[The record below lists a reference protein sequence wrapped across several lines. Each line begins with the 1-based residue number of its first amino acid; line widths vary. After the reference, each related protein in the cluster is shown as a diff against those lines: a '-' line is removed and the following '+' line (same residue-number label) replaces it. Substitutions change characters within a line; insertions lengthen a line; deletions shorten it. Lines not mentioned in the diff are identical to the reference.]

1 MSEKTTTNG
10 LGCSNGDNSSA
21 KQQQP
26 SQPPQQ
32 DATSG
37 AESCGSNSRASS
49 SLGGSSTNLEVN
61 GKPKGLNDSLQQQ
74 FCRFADYFVICGL
87 DLASGLEMDLFAGDS
102 LHCSPLDRAYKSIA
116 LAHYPEHVAWNP
128 FDAHGICMLSLP
140 QGLRF
145 RTQKHNIEPRFHAFA
160 TTREDGKRCYGFSLV
175 FYEEVRSRDI
185 CNAMHTLQ
193 SMFITELS
201 TSQQPPPGTLRRV
214 KENPV
219 SRSLPRQFKIAAQA
233 HTSALS
239 YYDITKDKL
248 FVAKSIS
255 LVCQVPYAHVAEL
268 FLRNLYK
275 CLPRHPGARL
285 SLESYVYNILYEVST
300 PPPGKSIRIYIPP
313 DDPHLPPIATILQ
326 RPALKDELPFMDFPL
341 RLLFTYLSVD
351 CVIQL
356 FTCVLLENQVLLRSS
371 DYQKLTI
378 IAECIT
384 SLLFPFQWQHVYA
397 PILPASLHHFLDAPV
412 PFVMGLHSDSDNS
425 IRIGSEANLCYV
437 DVDKKSVQLPEEL
450 PAFPHRHDFI
460 AEITAVLDKY
470 QVPRDRSL
478 DPPSILSPKNL
489 LKDHDMMTTSCTLP
503 SGMHVRRKHS
513 LHDVLDWDRP
523 NSPDIPLPPTAVPAR
538 PDVRQRIVDIVR
550 RSGGDEVDSGTNE
563 VMPSAKQKQPLST
576 LEQYYEDLRLNNSVR
591 EIFLNRF
598 VQMFAAYEHFVILPN
613 QDRDEWLSN
622 RESLHNFDKA
632 SFLSDQPQHHRP
644 FLSQFLESQMFVT
657 LIDNKIMLS
666 WGDDGSLLDSLNG
679 DVEYNLKLFDNRIKI
694 LRKRYGG
701 ESMIRTANYE
711 PCILARETQK
721 QLDKR
726 LGSVDM
732 EVAPPSEILDKRP
745 PYYRSFPV
753 LEKGV
758 LNQEC
763 ASRGSSL
770 RRVKNGSK
778 WKVKEIS
785 LDGGGGGGSGN
796 KENDGGNKS
805 NRNSANLTG
814 TEISPALMAQANWAF
829 VEKLLKDC
837 KSKTKRMLLE
847 KMGTEAIELG
857 LSGEASVTGVEE
869 NTMIASLCDLMEK
882 VWSHGVVNKQGKSAL
897 WAHLTAYLD
906 IKDKTQG
913 KQMGNNYL
921 SPALAWTGL
930 RKRREPSCTS
940 PKSSITNNGKST
952 KFTISPIIVTPSN
965 SSKGGS
971 PNTSNPSSKTKF
983 NSIIRLKRSL
993 KKPPTVAHRNE
1004 PISLS
1009 SPEMSPTS
1017 ASRLSNFVLPN
1028 IIANLVGN
1036 RYVSVSSSGSV
1047 NDLSA
1052 LAIEPELHSSP
1063 TRGRS
1068 KSRDRKSLGP
1078 EQLRPLPESLEFDIR
1093 NIQAMTDI
1101 KTHIGYARAWVR
1113 LALEKKLLSRHL
1125 RSLLTDTALLRQ
1137 LYKRSAFVRSDDEV
1151 EQFLYHLLTLNAVD
1165 YFCFTN
1171 TYPTTILPYRVVIF
1185 PSKKGSAATTSANVW
1200 IAISGTLGETQQI
1213 SVPRHSLE
1221 FVFHHK
1227 TLGILTSLRIG
1238 HDDTGMSSKWLV
1250 EHVVIRNEVTG
1261 HTYKFPC
1268 GRWLGR
1274 GIDDGSIERLLI
1286 GQLVPRTVDSEE
1298 LVEACRTPPRTRS
1311 PSIQRPEVRP
1321 SDIQHMLGD
1330 CVNAIVKWHYRPTRE
1345 RDASSLT
1352 NLLCG
1357 ENGLVK
1363 CLEQAFLCGFRS
1375 QRLFGRNLYLW
1386 DYFIRVKEQFETS
1399 LVEESVDMVRGGGSA
1414 SNSPPTSGSSP
1425 ESPPQGSTTP
1435 LPPVAKQELSAV
1447 WRCYCHLMDEI
1458 NNVKQTLGKDG
1469 RFQLFIC
1476 LSIREHLLHRML
1488 VPMAYTRVTTE
1499 MYEEQS
1505 FMRKKGLLTFLRQIL
1520 EPLDEFHIVLENS
1533 ITQGIGSHC

>member
-1 MSEKTTTNG
+1 MSDK
-10 LGCSNGDNSSA
+10 SNGQHGMADSVSGGGGRNVTTESGTNNGGT
-21 KQQQP
+21 
-26 SQPPQQ
+26 
-32 DATSG
+32 TSTE
-37 AESCGSNSRASS
+37 AVRNRTESPGP
-49 SLGGSSTNLEVN
+49 GGGGPRV
-61 GKPKGLNDSLQQQ
+61 GQNDSVQQQ
-74 FCRFADYFVICGL
+74 FTRFADYFVICGL
-87 DLASGLEMDLFAGDS
+87 DLDSGLEPDLFAGDS
-102 LHCSPLDRAYKSIA
+102 LHCSPLDSAYKSKP

-175 FYEEVRSRDI
+175 FYEEVRNRQI
-185 CNAMHTLQ
+185 CSAMHTLQ
-193 SMFITELS
+193 SMFITEIS
-201 TSQQPPPGTLRRV
+201 SSQQPPPGTLRRV
-214 KENPV
+214 KESPV
-219 SRSLPRQFKIAAQA
+219 SRSLPRHFKIAAQA
-233 HTSALS
+233 PASALS
-239 YYDITKDKL
+239 YYDVTKDKL
-248 FVAKSIS
+248 YVAKSLS

-268 FLRNLYK
+268 FLQNLYR
-275 CLPRHPGARL
+275 CLPRHPGSRL

-313 DDPHLPPIATILQ
+313 EEPHLPPIATILQ
-326 RPALKDELPFMDFPL
+326 RPAQKDELPHMDFPL
-341 RLLFTYLSVD
+341 RLLFTYLGVE

-356 FTCVLLENQVLLRSS
+356 FTCVLLESQVLLRST

-378 IAECIT
+378 VAECIT
-384 SLLFPFQWQHVYA
+384 SLLFPFQWPHVYA

-412 PFVMGLHSDSDNS
+412 PFVMGLHADCDSS
-425 IRIGSEANLCYV
+425 FRIGSEANLCYV
-437 DVDKKSVQLPEEL
+437 DIDKKSVQLPEEL
-450 PAFPHRHDFI
+450 PSFPYRHDFI
-460 AEITAVLDKY
+460 SEITAVLDKY
-470 QVPRDRSL
+470 SVPRDRSL

-489 LKDHDMMTTSCTLP
+489 LKDHDMMTASCTLP

-513 LHDVLDWDRP
+513 LHDLLDWDRP
-523 NSPDIPLPPTAVPAR
+523 NSPDLPLPPTAVPAR

-550 RSGGDEVDSGTNE
+550 RSGGDEVDSGGGPNE

-576 LEQYYEDLRLNNSVR
+576 LEQYYEDLRLNNALR

-613 QDRDEWLSN
+613 QSKDEWLTN

-644 FLSQFLESQMFVT
+644 FLSRFLESQMFAT

-666 WGDDGSLLDSLNG
+666 WGDDLNGCPLVDSLNG
-679 DVEYNLKLFDNRIKI
+679 DMEYSLKLFDSRIKI

-721 QLDKR
+721 LLDKR
-726 LGSVDM
+726 LQAVDM
-732 EVAPPSEILDKRP
+732 EVAPPSEILDKRA
-745 PYYRSFPV
+745 PYYRSFPL
-753 LEKGV
+753 LEKSV

-763 ASRGSSL
+763 VSRGNSL
-770 RRVKNGSK
+770 RRVKNGSTK

-785 LDGGGGGGSGN
+785 LDGGGNATNNVPGLS
-796 KENDGGNKS
+796 KDSDGNKS
-805 NRNSANLTG
+805 NRNSANLSG
-814 TEISPALMAQANWAF
+814 AEISPALLAQANWTF
-829 VEKLLKDC
+829 VEKLLKDI

-869 NTMIASLCDLMEK
+869 NTMIASLCDLLEK
-882 VWSHGVVNKQGKSAL
+882 VWSHGLINKQGKSAL
-897 WAHLTAYLD
+897 WTHLAAYLE
-906 IKDKTQG
+906 IKDCQNPG
-913 KQMGNNYL
+913 KHQMDNSYL
-921 SPALAWTGL
+921 
-930 RKRREPSCTS
+930 
-940 PKSSITNNGKST
+940 
-952 KFTISPIIVTPSN
+952 TP
-965 SSKGGS
+965 GM
-971 PNTSNPSSKTKF
+971 
-983 NSIIRLKRSL
+983 
-993 KKPPTVAHRNE
+993 H
-1004 PISLS
+1004 LS
-1009 SPEMSPTS
+1009 S
-1017 ASRLSNFVLPN
+1017 
-1028 IIANLVGN
+1028 
-1036 RYVSVSSSGSV
+1036 
-1047 NDLSA
+1047 
-1052 LAIEPELHSSP
+1052 LAIEPQLPPPSP

-1068 KSRDRKSLGP
+1068 KSRERKSLGP

-1093 NIQAMTDI
+1093 NILAMTDI

-1113 LALEKKLLSRHL
+1113 LALEKKVLSRHL
-1125 RSLLTDTALLRQ
+1125 RTLLSDAALLRQ
-1137 LYKRSAFVRSDDEV
+1137 LYKRSAFVRCDDEV

-1171 TYPTTILPYRVVIF
+1171 TYPTTKLPYRVVIF
-1185 PSKKGSAATTSANVW
+1185 PSKKSSAATTSANVW
-1200 IAISGTLGETQQI
+1200 IAISGSLGETQI
-1213 SVPRHSLE
+1213 INVPRHSLE

-1330 CVNAIVKWHYRPTRE
+1330 CVNAIVKWHYRPSRD

-1375 QRLFGRNLYLW
+1375 SRLFGRNFYLW
-1386 DYFIRVKEQFETS
+1386 DYFVRVKEQFEIC
-1399 LVEESVDMVRGGGSA
+1399 LVEESVETVRGGGGGGTS
-1414 SNSPPTSGSSP
+1414 SSPPTSGSSP
-1425 ESPPQGSTTP
+1425 ESPPQGTTSQ
-1435 LPPVAKQELSAV
+1435 LGGGGGVGVAGVALSPVARQELSAV
-1447 WRCYCHLMDEI
+1447 WHCYCHLMDEI

-1476 LSIREHLLHRML
+1476 LSLREHLLHRML
-1488 VPMAYTRVTTE
+1488 VPMACTRVTAE

-1505 FMRKKGLLTFLRQIL
+1505 FLRKKGLLTFLRQIL

>member
-1 MSEKTTTNG
+1 MISRERHTSAEEKKNPLAKLPKQSLEDIVQSESPRGQFTMSSNEKANG
-10 LGCSNGDNSSA
+10 LAAPDATASHGNKSHL
-21 KQQQP
+21 QQ
-26 SQPPQQ
+26 QQ
-32 DATSG
+32 DAGGPSTST
-37 AESCGSNSRASS
+37 SCDAVPV
-49 SLGGSSTNLEVN
+49 TPQA
-61 GKPKGLNDSLQQQ
+61 KPKPGQNDSLQQQ
-74 FCRFADYFVICGL
+74 WSRFADYFVICGL
-87 DLASGLEMDLFAGDS
+87 DLDSGLEPDLFAGDS
-102 LHCSPLDRAYKSIA
+102 LHCSPLDRAYKSKP

-128 FDAHGICMLSLP
+128 FDSHGICMLSLP

-175 FYEEVRSRDI
+175 FYEEVRNRQI
-185 CNAMHTLQ
+185 CSAMHTLQ
-193 SMFITELS
+193 SMFITEIS
-201 TSQQPPPGTLRRV
+201 SSQQPPPGTLRRV
-214 KENPV
+214 KESPV
-219 SRSLPRQFKIAAQA
+219 SRSLPRHFKIAAQA
-233 HTSALS
+233 PASALS
-239 YYDITKDKL
+239 YYDIAKDKL
-248 FVAKSIS
+248 YVAKSIS

-275 CLPRHPGARL
+275 CLPRHPGSRL
-285 SLESYVYNILYEVST
+285 SLESYVYNILYEVCT

-313 DDPHLPPIATILQ
+313 EHPHQPSIATILQ

-356 FTCVLLENQVLLRSS
+356 FTCVLLENQVLLRSV

-412 PFVMGLHSDSDNS
+412 PYVMGLHSDSDNGV
-425 IRIGSEANLCYV
+425 RIASEANLCYV
-437 DVDKKSVQLPEEL
+437 DIDKKSVQLPEEL

-460 AEITAVLDKY
+460 AEITAALDKY

-478 DPPSILSPKNL
+478 DPPTILSPKNL
-489 LKDHDMMTTSCTLP
+489 LKDHDMMTASCTLP

-523 NSPDIPLPPTAVPAR
+523 NSPDIPLPPTAVPPR

-550 RSGGDEVDSGTNE
+550 RSGGDEVDSTNTND
-563 VMPSAKQKQPLST
+563 VMPSTKQKQPLST
-576 LEQYYEDLRLNNSVR
+576 LEQYYEDLRLNNSIR

-598 VQMFAAYEHFVILPN
+598 VQMFAAYEQFVILPN
-613 QDRDEWLSN
+613 QDKEDWLSN

-666 WGDDGSLLDSLNG
+666 WSDESSNGGHSMVGNSLDSMNG
-679 DVEYNLKLFDNRIKI
+679 DVEYNLKLFDNRIRI
-694 LRKRYGG
+694 LKKRYGG

-721 QLDKR
+721 LLDKR
-726 LGSVDM
+726 LNSVDM
-732 EVAPPSEILDKRP
+732 EVAPPSEILDKRA
-745 PYYRSFPV
+745 PYYRSFPL
-753 LEKGV
+753 LEKSV
-758 LNQEC
+758 LNQES
-763 ASRGSSL
+763 ASRGNSL

-778 WKVKEIS
+778 WKVKEIP
-785 LDGGGGGGSGN
+785 LDGGN
-796 KENDGGNKS
+796 KENDGGGNKS
-805 NRNSANLTG
+805 NRNSANLSG
-814 TEISPALMAQANWAF
+814 TEISPAVLAQANWTF

-869 NTMIASLCDLMEK
+869 ATLIASLCDLLEK
-882 VWSHGVVNKQGKSAL
+882 VWSHGLVNKQGKSAL
-897 WAHLTAYLD
+897 WTHLTGYLE
-906 IKDKTQG
+906 IKDCQNPS
-913 KQMGNNYL
+913 KQSESNYL
-921 SPALAWTGL
+921 TPALAWTVM
-930 RKRREPSCTS
+930 RKRMDY
-940 PKSSITNNGKST
+940 
-952 KFTISPIIVTPSN
+952 
-965 SSKGGS
+965 
-971 PNTSNPSSKTKF
+971 
-983 NSIIRLKRSL
+983 
-993 KKPPTVAHRNE
+993 
-1004 PISLS
+1004 LS
-1009 SPEMSPTS
+1009 S
-1017 ASRLSNFVLPN
+1017 
-1028 IIANLVGN
+1028 
-1036 RYVSVSSSGSV
+1036 
-1047 NDLSA
+1047 
-1052 LAIEPELHSSP
+1052 LAIEPEMPSSP

-1093 NIQAMTDI
+1093 NILAMTDI

-1125 RSLLTDTALLRQ
+1125 RSLLSDTALLRQ
-1137 LYKRSAFVRSDDEV
+1137 LYKRSAFVRCDDEV

-1171 TYPTTILPYRVVIF
+1171 TYPTSKLPYRVVVF

-1200 IAISGTLGETQQI
+1200 IAISGTLGETQTI
-1213 SVPRHSLE
+1213 NVPRHSLE

-1227 TLGILTSLRIG
+1227 NLGVLTSLRLG
-1238 HDDTGMSSKWLV
+1238 HDDSGMSSKWLV
-1250 EHVVIRNEVTG
+1250 EHVVVRNEVSG
-1261 HTYKFPC
+1261 HTFKFPC

-1330 CVNAIVKWHYRPTRE
+1330 CVNAIVKWHYRPSRE

-1386 DYFIRVKEQFETS
+1386 DYFVRVKEQFEQS
-1399 LVEESVDMVRGGGSA
+1399 LVEESVDMVRGGGSVC
-1414 SNSPPTSGSSP
+1414 NSPPTSGSSP
-1425 ESPPQGSTTP
+1425 ESPPQTTSATNQT
-1435 LPPVAKQELSAV
+1435 PVVRQELSAV

-1476 LSIREHLLHRML
+1476 LSLREHLLHRML

>member
-1 MSEKTTTNG
+1 MSDKSSNG
-10 LGCSNGDNSSA
+10 LASNGHA
-21 KQQQP
+21 GA
-26 SQPPQQ
+26 PQQ
-32 DATSG
+32 DSG
-37 AESCGSNSRASS
+37 DTGGAAVRASS
-49 SLGGSSTNLEVN
+49 SLTGSTTSLESN
-61 GKPKGLNDSLQQQ
+61 GKPKGLNDSVQQQ
-74 FCRFADYFVICGL
+74 FSRFADYFVICGL
-87 DLASGLEMDLFAGDS
+87 DLDSGLEPDLFAGDS
-102 LHCSPLDRAYKSIA
+102 LHCSPLDRAYKSKP
-116 LAHYPEHVAWNP
+116 LAHYPENVAWNP

-175 FYEEVRSRDI
+175 FYEEVRNRQI
-185 CNAMHTLQ
+185 CSAMHTLQ
-193 SMFITELS
+193 SMFITEIS
-201 TSQQPPPGTLRRV
+201 SSQQPPPATLRRV
-214 KENPV
+214 KESPV
-219 SRSLPRQFKIAAQA
+219 SRSLPRHFKIAAQA
-233 HTSALS
+233 PASALS

-248 FVAKSIS
+248 YVAKSIS

-268 FLRNLYK
+268 FLQNLYK
-275 CLPRHPGARL
+275 CLPRHPGSRL
-285 SLESYVYNILYEVST
+285 SLESYVYNFLYEVST

-313 DDPHLPPIATILQ
+313 EEPHLPPIATILQ

-351 CVIQL
+351 CAIQL

-412 PFVMGLHSDSDNS
+412 PFVMGLHSDSDS
-425 IRIGSEANLCYV
+425 TLRIGSEANLCYV
-437 DVDKKSVQLPEEL
+437 DIDKKSVQLPEEL

-460 AEITAVLDKY
+460 AEITAILDKY

-503 SGMHVRRKHS
+503 SGMHARRKHS

-523 NSPDIPLPPTAVPAR
+523 NSPDLPLPATAVPSR

-550 RSGGDEVDSGTNE
+550 RSGGDEIDSGPNE
-563 VMPSAKQKQPLST
+563 VMPSTKQKQPLST
-576 LEQYYEDLRLNNSVR
+576 LDQYYEDLRLNNSIR

-598 VQMFAAYEHFVILPN
+598 VQMFAAYEQFVILPN
-613 QDRDEWLSN
+613 QDREDWLSN

-666 WGDDGSLLDSLNG
+666 WGDDGGNGSSLDSLNG
-679 DVEYNLKLFDNRIKI
+679 DVEYNLKLFDNRIRI

-721 QLDKR
+721 LLDKR

-745 PYYRSFPV
+745 PYYRSFPL
-753 LEKGV
+753 LEKSV

-763 ASRGSSL
+763 ASRGNSL

-785 LDGGGGGGSGN
+785 LDGGGGGSSN
-796 KENDGGNKS
+796 KENDGGGNKS
-805 NRNSANLTG
+805 NRNSANLSG
-814 TEISPALMAQANWAF
+814 TEISPALLAQANWTF

-869 NTMIASLCDLMEK
+869 NTMIASLCDLLEK
-882 VWSHGVVNKQGKSAL
+882 VWSHGLVNKQGKSAL
-897 WAHLTAYLD
+897 WTHLTAYLE
-906 IKDKTQG
+906 IKDCQNPG
-913 KQMGNNYL
+913 KQIDTNYL
-921 SPALAWTGL
+921 
-930 RKRREPSCTS
+930 
-940 PKSSITNNGKST
+940 
-952 KFTISPIIVTPSN
+952 TPD
-965 SSKGGS
+965 
-971 PNTSNPSSKTKF
+971 
-983 NSIIRLKRSL
+983 
-993 KKPPTVAHRNE
+993 
-1004 PISLS
+1004 LS
-1009 SPEMSPTS
+1009 S
-1017 ASRLSNFVLPN
+1017 
-1028 IIANLVGN
+1028 
-1036 RYVSVSSSGSV
+1036 
-1047 NDLSA
+1047 
-1052 LAIEPELHSSP
+1052 LAIEPEIPSSP

-1078 EQLRPLPESLEFDIR
+1078 EQLRSLPESLEFDIR
-1093 NIQAMTDI
+1093 NILSMTDI

-1125 RSLLTDTALLRQ
+1125 RSLLSDTALLRQ
-1137 LYKRSAFVRSDDEV
+1137 LYKRSAFVRCDDEV

-1171 TYPTTILPYRVVIF
+1171 TYPTTKLPYRVVIF

-1213 SVPRHSLE
+1213 SIPRHSLE

-1227 TLGILTSLRIG
+1227 TLGILTSLRVG

-1250 EHVVIRNEVTG
+1250 EHVVVRNEVTG

-1274 GIDDGSIERLLI
+1274 GIDDGSIERLLV

-1330 CVNAIVKWHYRPTRE
+1330 CVNAIVKWHYRPSRE

-1386 DYFIRVKEQFETS
+1386 DYFVRVKEQFEVS
-1399 LVEESVDMVRGGGSA
+1399 LMEESVELVRGGA
-1414 SNSPPTSGSSP
+1414 SVCNSPPTSGSSP
-1425 ESPPQGSTTP
+1425 ESPPQGTATVQ
-1435 LPPVAKQELSAV
+1435 PPVARQELSAV

>member
-1 MSEKTTTNG
+1 MSQEKTNG
-10 LGCSNGDNSSA
+10 LEG
-21 KQQQP
+21 
-26 SQPPQQ
+26 
-32 DATSG
+32 
-37 AESCGSNSRASS
+37 ESSRASS
-49 SLGGSSTNLEVN
+49 SCSTAAESTSTI
-61 GKPKGLNDSLQQQ
+61 GKPKGLNESVQQQ
-74 FCRFADYFVICGL
+74 YTRFADYFVICGL
-87 DLASGLEMDLFAGDS
+87 DLDSGLEPDLFAGDS
-102 LHCSPLDRAYKSIA
+102 LQCSPLDRAYKSKP
-116 LAHYPEHVAWNP
+116 LAHYPENVAWNP

-175 FYEEVRSRDI
+175 FYEEVRNRQI
-185 CNAMHTLQ
+185 CSAMHTLQ
-193 SMFITELS
+193 SMYITEVS
-201 TSQQPPPGTLRRV
+201 SSQQPPPGTLRRV
-214 KENPV
+214 KESPV
-219 SRSLPRQFKIAAQA
+219 SRSLPRHFKIAAQA
-233 HTSALS
+233 PASALS

-248 FVAKSIS
+248 YVAKSLS
-255 LVCQVPYAHVAEL
+255 LVCQVPYAHIAEL
-268 FLRNLYK
+268 FLQNLFK
-275 CLPRHPGARL
+275 CLPRHPGSRL

-313 DDPHLPPIATILQ
+313 EEPHLPPIATILQ

-341 RLLFTYLSVD
+341 RLLFTFLSVD

-356 FTCVLLENQVLLRSS
+356 FTCVLLENQVLLRSV

-412 PFVMGLHSDSDNS
+412 PFVMGLHSDCDSS
-425 IRIGSEANLCYV
+425 MRIGSEANLCYV
-437 DVDKKSVQLPEEL
+437 DIDKKCVQLPEEL

-460 AEITAVLDKY
+460 AEISAALDKY

-503 SGMHVRRKHS
+503 TGMHVRRKHS

-523 NSPDIPLPPTAVPAR
+523 NSPDLPLPPAGVPSR

-550 RSGGDEVDSGTNE
+550 RSGGDEVDSSPNE
-563 VMPSAKQKQPLST
+563 VMPSTKQKTPLTT
-576 LEQYYEDLRLNNSVR
+576 LEQYYEDLRLNNSIR

-598 VQMFAAYEHFVILPN
+598 VQMFAAYEQYVILPN
-613 QDRDEWLSN
+613 QAREDWLSN
-622 RESLHNFDKA
+622 RESMHNFDKA

-657 LIDNKIMLS
+657 LIDNKIMMS
-666 WGDDGSLLDSLNG
+666 WGDDGGGGCSLDSING

-711 PCILARETQK
+711 PCLLARETQK
-721 QLDKR
+721 LLDKR
-726 LGSVDM
+726 LASIDM

-745 PYYRSFPV
+745 PYYRSFPL
-753 LEKGV
+753 LEKSA

-763 ASRGSSL
+763 ASRGNSL

-785 LDGGGGGGSGN
+785 LDGGN
-796 KENDGGNKS
+796 KENDGGGNKS
-805 NRNSANLTG
+805 NRNSANLSG
-814 TEISPALMAQANWAF
+814 TEISPALMAQANWTF

-869 NTMIASLCDLMEK
+869 NTMIASLCDLLEK
-882 VWSHGVVNKQGKSAL
+882 VWSHGLQIDTN
-897 WAHLTAYLD
+897 HLT
-906 IKDKTQG
+906 
-913 KQMGNNYL
+913 
-921 SPALAWTGL
+921 PALAWTVM
-930 RKRREPSCTS
+930 RKRMDY
-940 PKSSITNNGKST
+940 
-952 KFTISPIIVTPSN
+952 
-965 SSKGGS
+965 
-971 PNTSNPSSKTKF
+971 
-983 NSIIRLKRSL
+983 
-993 KKPPTVAHRNE
+993 
-1004 PISLS
+1004 LS
-1009 SPEMSPTS
+1009 S
-1017 ASRLSNFVLPN
+1017 
-1028 IIANLVGN
+1028 
-1036 RYVSVSSSGSV
+1036 
-1047 NDLSA
+1047 
-1052 LAIEPELHSSP
+1052 LAIEPEIPPSP

-1093 NIQAMTDI
+1093 NILSMTDI

-1125 RSLLTDTALLRQ
+1125 RSLLSDTALLRQ
-1137 LYKRSAFVRSDDEV
+1137 LYKRSAFVRCDDEV

-1165 YFCFTN
+1165 YFCYTN
-1171 TYPTTILPYRVVIF
+1171 TYPTAKLPYRVVIF
-1185 PSKKGSAATTSANVW
+1185 PSKKGSAATTSANVV
-1200 IAISGTLGETQQI
+1200 IAISGTLGETQLI
-1213 SVPRHSLE
+1213 NVPRHSLE

-1250 EHVVIRNEVTG
+1250 EHVVVRNEVSG

-1330 CVNAIVKWHYRPTRE
+1330 SVNAIVKWHYRPSRE

-1375 QRLFGRNLYLW
+1375 QRMFGRNLYLW
-1386 DYFIRVKEQFETS
+1386 DYFVRVKEQFETS
-1399 LVEESVDMVRGGGSA
+1399 LVEESVELVRGGGSVC
-1414 SNSPPTSGSSP
+1414 NSPPTSGSSP
-1425 ESPPQGSTTP
+1425 ESPPQGSTTV
-1435 LPPVAKQELSAV
+1435 LPPVARQELSAV

-1476 LSIREHLLHRML
+1476 LSLREHLLHRML

-1505 FMRKKGLLTFLRQIL
+1505 FMRKKGTTHLLRQIM

>member
-1 MSEKTTTNG
+1 
-10 LGCSNGDNSSA
+10 
-21 KQQQP
+21 
-26 SQPPQQ
+26 
-32 DATSG
+32 
-37 AESCGSNSRASS
+37 
-49 SLGGSSTNLEVN
+49 
-61 GKPKGLNDSLQQQ
+61 
-74 FCRFADYFVICGL
+74 
-87 DLASGLEMDLFAGDS
+87 
-102 LHCSPLDRAYKSIA
+102 
-116 LAHYPEHVAWNP
+116 
-128 FDAHGICMLSLP
+128 
-140 QGLRF
+140 
-145 RTQKHNIEPRFHAFA
+145 
-160 TTREDGKRCYGFSLV
+160 
-175 FYEEVRSRDI
+175 
-185 CNAMHTLQ
+185 
-193 SMFITELS
+193 
-201 TSQQPPPGTLRRV
+201 
-214 KENPV
+214 
-219 SRSLPRQFKIAAQA
+219 
-233 HTSALS
+233 
-239 YYDITKDKL
+239 
-248 FVAKSIS
+248 
-255 LVCQVPYAHVAEL
+255 
-268 FLRNLYK
+268 
-275 CLPRHPGARL
+275 
-285 SLESYVYNILYEVST
+285 
-300 PPPGKSIRIYIPP
+300 
-313 DDPHLPPIATILQ
+313 
-326 RPALKDELPFMDFPL
+326 
-341 RLLFTYLSVD
+341 
-351 CVIQL
+351 
-356 FTCVLLENQVLLRSS
+356 
-371 DYQKLTI
+371 
-378 IAECIT
+378 
-384 SLLFPFQWQHVYA
+384 
-397 PILPASLHHFLDAPV
+397 
-412 PFVMGLHSDSDNS
+412 
-425 IRIGSEANLCYV
+425 
-437 DVDKKSVQLPEEL
+437 
-450 PAFPHRHDFI
+450 
-460 AEITAVLDKY
+460 
-470 QVPRDRSL
+470 
-478 DPPSILSPKNL
+478 
-489 LKDHDMMTTSCTLP
+489 MMTTSCTLP

-576 LEQYYEDLRLNNSVR
+576 LEQYYEDLRLNNSIR

-613 QDRDEWLSN
+613 QDRDDWLSN

-726 LGSVDM
+726 LASVDM

-745 PYYRSFPV
+745 PYYRSFPL

-770 RRVKNGSK
+770 RRVKNGGGSK

-785 LDGGGGGGSGN
+785 LEGGGVGGSGN

-805 NRNSANLTG
+805 NRNSANLSG
-814 TEISPALMAQANWAF
+814 TEVSPALMAQANWAF

-906 IKDKTQG
+906 SKDKTQG
-913 KQMGNNYL
+913 KQIGSNYL
-921 SPALAWTGL
+921 SPA
-930 RKRREPSCTS
+930 SCTS
-940 PKSSITNNGKST
+940 PKSSLASNGKPP
-952 KFTISPIIVTPSN
+952 KLTISPIIVTPSN
-965 SSKGGS
+965 NSSNGGS
-971 PNTSNPSSKTKF
+971 PKTSNPSSKTKF
-983 NSIIRLKRSL
+983 NSIIRLKRTL
-993 KKPPTVAHRNE
+993 KKAPTVANRNE

-1078 EQLRPLPESLEFDIR
+1078 EQLRPLPESLDFDIR

-1125 RSLLTDTALLRQ
+1125 RSLLTDTPLLRQ

-1213 SVPRHSLE
+1213 NVPRHSLE

-1330 CVNAIVKWHYRPTRE
+1330 CVNAIVKWHYRPSRE

-1386 DYFIRVKEQFETS
+1386 DYFVRVKEQFEAS

-1425 ESPPQGSTTP
+1425 ESPPQASTTP

-1505 FMRKKGLLTFLRQIL
+1505 FLRKKGLLTFLRQIL

>member
-1 MSEKTTTNG
+1 MSDKSNG
-10 LGCSNGDNSSA
+10 LSSNGHPNE
-21 KQQQP
+21 
-26 SQPPQQ
+26 QQ
-32 DATSG
+32 DPS
-37 AESCGSNSRASS
+37 ESAGRASS
-49 SLGGSSTNLEVN
+49 SLGESTTSLDPA
-61 GKPKGLNDSLQQQ
+61 GKPKGLNESVQQQ
-74 FCRFADYFVICGL
+74 FSRFADYFVICGL
-87 DLASGLEMDLFAGDS
+87 DLDSGLEPDLFAGDS
-102 LHCSPLDRAYKSIA
+102 LHCSPLDRAYKSKP
-116 LAHYPEHVAWNP
+116 LAHYPENVAWNP
-128 FDAHGICMLSLP
+128 FDSHGICMLSLP

-175 FYEEVRSRDI
+175 FYEEVRNRQI
-185 CNAMHTLQ
+185 CSAMHTLQ
-193 SMFITELS
+193 SMFITEIS
-201 TSQQPPPGTLRRV
+201 SSQQPPPATLRRV

-219 SRSLPRQFKIAAQA
+219 SRSLPRHFKIAAQA
-233 HTSALS
+233 PASALS

-248 FVAKSIS
+248 FVAKSLS

-268 FLRNLYK
+268 FLKNLFK
-275 CLPRHPGARL
+275 CLPRHPGSRL

-313 DDPHLPPIATILQ
+313 EEPHLPPIATILQ

-351 CVIQL
+351 CAIQL

-412 PFVMGLHSDSDNS
+412 PFVMGLHSDSDS
-425 IRIGSEANLCYV
+425 SVRIASEANLCYV

-503 SGMHVRRKHS
+503 SGLHIRRKHS

-523 NSPDIPLPPTAVPAR
+523 NSPDLPLPAAAVPSR

-576 LEQYYEDLRLNNSVR
+576 LEQYYEDLRLNNSIR

-598 VQMFAAYEHFVILPN
+598 VQMFAAYEQFVILPN
-613 QDRDEWLSN
+613 QDKEDWLSN

-666 WGDDGSLLDSLNG
+666 WGDDGGNGSSLDSLNG

-711 PCILARETQK
+711 PCLLARESQK
-721 QLDKR
+721 LLDKR
-726 LGSVDM
+726 LASVDM
-732 EVAPPSEILDKRP
+732 EVSPPSEILDKRP
-745 PYYRSFPV
+745 PYYRSFPL
-753 LEKGV
+753 LEKTA

-763 ASRGSSL
+763 ASRGNSL

-785 LDGGGGGGSGN
+785 LDGGGN
-796 KENDGGNKS
+796 KENDGGGNKS
-805 NRNSANLTG
+805 NRNSANLSG
-814 TEISPALMAQANWAF
+814 TEISPALMAQANWTF

-869 NTMIASLCDLMEK
+869 NTMIASLCDLLEK
-882 VWSHGVVNKQGKSAL
+882 VWSHGLVNKQGKSAL
-897 WAHLTAYLD
+897 WTHLTAYLE
-906 IKDKTQG
+906 IKDCQNPS
-913 KQMGNNYL
+913 KQIDTNYL
-921 SPALAWTGL
+921 TPALAWTVM
-930 RKRREPSCTS
+930 RKRMDY
-940 PKSSITNNGKST
+940 
-952 KFTISPIIVTPSN
+952 
-965 SSKGGS
+965 
-971 PNTSNPSSKTKF
+971 
-983 NSIIRLKRSL
+983 
-993 KKPPTVAHRNE
+993 
-1004 PISLS
+1004 LS
-1009 SPEMSPTS
+1009 S
-1017 ASRLSNFVLPN
+1017 
-1028 IIANLVGN
+1028 
-1036 RYVSVSSSGSV
+1036 
-1047 NDLSA
+1047 
-1052 LAIEPELHSSP
+1052 LAIEPEIPLSP

-1093 NIQAMTDI
+1093 NILAMTDI

-1125 RSLLTDTALLRQ
+1125 RSLLSDTPLLRQ
-1137 LYKRSAFVRSDDEV
+1137 LYKRSGFVRCDDEV

-1171 TYPTTILPYRVVIF
+1171 TYPTTKLPYRVVIF
-1185 PSKKGSAATTSANVW
+1185 PSKKGSAATTSSNVW

-1250 EHVVIRNEVTG
+1250 EHVVVRNEVTG

-1311 PSIQRPEVRP
+1311 PSIQRPEIRP

-1330 CVNAIVKWHYRPTRE
+1330 CVNAIVKWHYRPSRE

-1386 DYFIRVKEQFETS
+1386 DYFVRVKEQFETS

-1425 ESPPQGSTTP
+1425 ESPPQCSTTVH
-1435 LPPVAKQELSAV
+1435 PPVARQELSAV

>member
-1 MSEKTTTNG
+1 MSQEKTNG
-10 LGCSNGDNSSA
+10 LEG
-21 KQQQP
+21 
-26 SQPPQQ
+26 
-32 DATSG
+32 
-37 AESCGSNSRASS
+37 ESSRASS
-49 SLGGSSTNLEVN
+49 SCSTAAESASTV
-61 GKPKGLNDSLQQQ
+61 GKPKGLNESVQQQ
-74 FCRFADYFVICGL
+74 YTRFADYFVICGL
-87 DLASGLEMDLFAGDS
+87 DLDSGLEPDLFAGDS
-102 LHCSPLDRAYKSIA
+102 LQCSPLDRAYKSKP
-116 LAHYPEHVAWNP
+116 LAHYPENVAWNP

-175 FYEEVRSRDI
+175 FYEEVRNRQI
-185 CNAMHTLQ
+185 CSAMHTLQ
-193 SMFITELS
+193 SMYITEVS
-201 TSQQPPPGTLRRV
+201 SSQQPPPGTLRRV
-214 KENPV
+214 KESPV
-219 SRSLPRQFKIAAQA
+219 SRSLPRHFKIAAQA
-233 HTSALS
+233 PASALS

-248 FVAKSIS
+248 YVAKSLS
-255 LVCQVPYAHVAEL
+255 LVCQVPYAHIAEL
-268 FLRNLYK
+268 FLQNLFK
-275 CLPRHPGARL
+275 CLPRHPGSRL

-313 DDPHLPPIATILQ
+313 EEPHLPPIATILQ

-341 RLLFTYLSVD
+341 RLLFTFLSVD

-356 FTCVLLENQVLLRSS
+356 FTCVLLENQVLLRSV

-412 PFVMGLHSDSDNS
+412 PFVMGLHSDCDSS
-425 IRIGSEANLCYV
+425 MRIGSEANLCYV
-437 DVDKKSVQLPEEL
+437 DIDKKCVQLPEEL

-460 AEITAVLDKY
+460 AEISAALDKY

-503 SGMHVRRKHS
+503 TGMHVRRKHS

-523 NSPDIPLPPTAVPAR
+523 NSPDLPLPPAGVPSR

-550 RSGGDEVDSGTNE
+550 RSGGDEVDSSPNE
-563 VMPSAKQKQPLST
+563 VMPSTKQKTPLTT
-576 LEQYYEDLRLNNSVR
+576 LEQYYEDLRLNNSIR

-598 VQMFAAYEHFVILPN
+598 VQMFAAYEQYVILPN
-613 QDRDEWLSN
+613 QAREDWLSN
-622 RESLHNFDKA
+622 RESMHNFDKA

-657 LIDNKIMLS
+657 LIDNKIMMS
-666 WGDDGSLLDSLNG
+666 WGDDGGGGCSLDSING

-711 PCILARETQK
+711 PCLLARETQK
-721 QLDKR
+721 LLDKR
-726 LGSVDM
+726 LASIDM

-745 PYYRSFPV
+745 PYYRSFPL
-753 LEKGV
+753 LEKSA

-763 ASRGSSL
+763 ASRGNSL

-785 LDGGGGGGSGN
+785 LDGGN
-796 KENDGGNKS
+796 KENDGGGNKS
-805 NRNSANLTG
+805 NRNSANLSG
-814 TEISPALMAQANWAF
+814 TEISPALMAQANWTF

-869 NTMIASLCDLMEK
+869 NTMIASLCDLLEK
-882 VWSHGVVNKQGKSAL
+882 VWSHGLVNKQGKSAL
-897 WAHLTAYLD
+897 WTHLTAYLE
-906 IKDKTQG
+906 IKDCQNPS
-913 KQMGNNYL
+913 KQIDTNYL
-921 SPALAWTGL
+921 TPALAWTVM
-930 RKRREPSCTS
+930 RKRMDY
-940 PKSSITNNGKST
+940 
-952 KFTISPIIVTPSN
+952 
-965 SSKGGS
+965 
-971 PNTSNPSSKTKF
+971 
-983 NSIIRLKRSL
+983 
-993 KKPPTVAHRNE
+993 
-1004 PISLS
+1004 LS
-1009 SPEMSPTS
+1009 S
-1017 ASRLSNFVLPN
+1017 
-1028 IIANLVGN
+1028 
-1036 RYVSVSSSGSV
+1036 
-1047 NDLSA
+1047 
-1052 LAIEPELHSSP
+1052 LAIEPEIPPSP

-1093 NIQAMTDI
+1093 NILSMTDI

-1125 RSLLTDTALLRQ
+1125 RSLLSDTALLRQ
-1137 LYKRSAFVRSDDEV
+1137 LYKRSAFVRCDDEV

-1165 YFCFTN
+1165 YFCYTN
-1171 TYPTTILPYRVVIF
+1171 TYPTAKLPYRVVIF
-1185 PSKKGSAATTSANVW
+1185 PSKKGSAATTSANVV
-1200 IAISGTLGETQQI
+1200 IAISGTLGETQLI
-1213 SVPRHSLE
+1213 NVPRHSLE

-1250 EHVVIRNEVTG
+1250 EHVVVRNEVSG

-1330 CVNAIVKWHYRPTRE
+1330 SVNAIVKWHYRPSRE

-1375 QRLFGRNLYLW
+1375 QRMFGRNLYLW
-1386 DYFIRVKEQFETS
+1386 DYFVRVKEQFETS
-1399 LVEESVDMVRGGGSA
+1399 LVEESVELVRGGGSVC
-1414 SNSPPTSGSSP
+1414 NSPPTSGSSP
-1425 ESPPQGSTTP
+1425 ESPPQGSTTV
-1435 LPPVAKQELSAV
+1435 LPPVARQELSAV

-1476 LSIREHLLHRML
+1476 LSLREHLLHRML

-1505 FMRKKGLLTFLRQIL
+1505 FMRKKGLLTFLRQIM

>member
-1 MSEKTTTNG
+1 MPGGRPGRTTSE
-10 LGCSNGDNSSA
+10 SSA
-21 KQQQP
+21 ETP
-26 SQPPQQ
+26 
-32 DATSG
+32 A
-37 AESCGSNSRASS
+37 AASTGR
-49 SLGGSSTNLEVN
+49 LGQ
-61 GKPKGLNDSLQQQ
+61 NDSVQQQ
-74 FCRFADYFVICGL
+74 FTRFADYFVICGL
-87 DLASGLEMDLFAGDS
+87 DLDSGLEPDLFAGDGLS
-102 LHCSPLDRAYKSIA
+102 CSPLDSAYKSKP
-116 LAHYPEHVAWNP
+116 LAHYPEYVTWNP

-175 FYEEVRSRDI
+175 FYEEVRNRQI
-185 CNAMHTLQ
+185 CSAMHTLQ
-193 SMFITELS
+193 SMFITEMSS
-201 TSQQPPPGTLRRV
+201 TQQPPPGTLRRV
-214 KENPV
+214 KESPV
-219 SRSLPRQFKIAAQA
+219 SRSLPRHFKIAAQA
-233 HTSALS
+233 PASALS
-239 YYDITKDKL
+239 YYDIAKDKL
-248 FVAKSIS
+248 YVAKSLS

-268 FLRNLYK
+268 FLQNLYR

-300 PPPGKSIRIYIPP
+300 PAPGKSIRIYIPP
-313 DDPHLPPIATILQ
+313 EEPHLPPIATILQ

-341 RLLFTYLSVD
+341 RLLFTYLGVE

-356 FTCVLLENQVLLRSS
+356 FTCVLLESQVLLRSS

-378 IAECIT
+378 VAECIT
-384 SLLFPFQWQHVYA
+384 SLLFPFQWPHVYA

-412 PFVMGLHSDSDNS
+412 PFVMGLHADCDSTV
-425 IRIGSEANLCYV
+425 RIGSEANLCYV
-437 DVDKKSVQLPEEL
+437 DIDKKSVQLPEEL
-450 PAFPHRHDFI
+450 PSFPHRHDFI
-460 AEITAVLDKY
+460 SEITALLDKY

-503 SGMHVRRKHS
+503 SGMHIVRRKHS
-513 LHDVLDWDRP
+513 LHDLLDWDRP
-523 NSPDIPLPPTAVPAR
+523 ASPDLPLPPTAAVPAR

-550 RSGGDEVDSGTNE
+550 RSGGDEVDSSGGPNE

-576 LEQYYEDLRLNNSVR
+576 LEQYYEDLRLNNALR

-613 QDRDEWLSN
+613 QSKDEWLTN

-644 FLSQFLESQMFVT
+644 FLSRFLESQMFAT

-666 WGDDGSLLDSLNG
+666 WCDDSQNGSSSGHLLDCLNG
-679 DVEYNLKLFDNRIKI
+679 DTEYSLRLFDSRIKI

-721 QLDKR
+721 LLDKR
-726 LGSVDM
+726 LLAVDM
-732 EVAPPSEILDKRP
+732 EVAPPSEILDKRA
-745 PYYRSFPV
+745 PYYRSFPL
-753 LEKGV
+753 LEKSV

-763 ASRGSSL
+763 VSRGNSL
-770 RRVKNGSK
+770 RRVKNGSTK

-785 LDGGGGGGSGN
+785 LDTTATAGSNAAATGAVPTSAFT
-796 KENDGGNKS
+796 KDSDGSKS
-805 NRNSANLTG
+805 NRNSANLSG
-814 TEISPALMAQANWAF
+814 TEISPALLAQANWTF
-829 VEKLLKDC
+829 VEKLLKDI

-857 LSGEASVTGVEE
+857 LSGETSVTGVEE
-869 NTMIASLCDLMEK
+869 NTMIASLCDLLEK
-882 VWSHGVVNKQGKSAL
+882 VWSHGLINKQSKSAL
-897 WAHLTAYLD
+897 WTHLAAYLE
-906 IKDKTQG
+906 IKDCQNPGRHQMENSYLTPG
-913 KQMGNNYL
+913 KARSYSEIRYHTLQ
-921 SPALAWTGL
+921 SPSGPDVGGVGTPGRLKKYHTTIAH
-930 RKRREPSCTS
+930 KIRRLHSDRAGRPSAPAS
-940 PKSSITNNGKST
+940 PGGSSSSIFVAGEAVMPPSPPPAKRGSAGRFTNLSDVVASFVAMRHG
-952 KFTISPIIVTPSN
+952 
-965 SSKGGS
+965 
-971 PNTSNPSSKTKF
+971 
-983 NSIIRLKRSL
+983 
-993 KKPPTVAHRNE
+993 TVANLFSTRSHCD
-1004 PISLS
+1004 LS
-1009 SPEMSPTS
+1009 S
-1017 ASRLSNFVLPN
+1017 
-1028 IIANLVGN
+1028 
-1036 RYVSVSSSGSV
+1036 
-1047 NDLSA
+1047 
-1052 LAIEPELHSSP
+1052 LAIEPQLPPPSP

-1093 NIQAMTDI
+1093 NILTMTDI

-1113 LALEKKLLSRHL
+1113 LALEKKVLSRHL
-1125 RSLLTDTALLRQ
+1125 RTLLSDAALLRQ
-1137 LYKRSAFVRSDDEV
+1137 LYKRSAFVRCDDEV

-1171 TYPTTILPYRVVIF
+1171 TYPTTKLPYRVVVF
-1185 PSKKGSAATTSANVW
+1185 PSKKSSAATTSANVW
-1200 IAISGTLGETQQI
+1200 IAISGSLGETQI
-1213 SVPRHSLE
+1213 INVPRHSLE

-1227 TLGILTSLRIG
+1227 TLGILTSLRVG

-1250 EHVVIRNEVTG
+1250 EHVVVRNEVTG

-1321 SDIQHMLGD
+1321 SDIQHMLGN
-1330 CVNAIVKWHYRPTRE
+1330 CVNAIVKWHYRPSRD

-1375 QRLFGRNLYLW
+1375 SRLFGRNLYLW
-1386 DYFIRVKEQFETS
+1386 DYFVRVKEQFEIC
-1399 LVEESVDMVRGGGSA
+1399 LVEESVETVRGGGGAGGA
-1414 SNSPPTSGSSP
+1414 STSGSPPTSGSSP
-1425 ESPPQGSTTP
+1425 ESPPQ
-1435 LPPVAKQELSAV
+1435 LPPTGVGAALSVSSLSPVARQELSAV
-1447 WRCYCHLMDEI
+1447 WHCYCHLMDEI

-1476 LSIREHLLHRML
+1476 LSLREHLLHRML
-1488 VPMAYTRVTTE
+1488 VPMAYTRVTAE

>member
-1 MSEKTTTNG
+1 MSEKTTTAN
-10 LGCSNGDNSSA
+10 GCSNNGGDNSSA
-21 KQQQP
+21 KQQS
-26 SQPPQQ
+26 SQPQ

-37 AESCGSNSRASS
+37 GGGGAGDSCSGGGGSNSRASS
-49 SLGGSSTNLEVN
+49 STSTSLLEVN

-145 RTQKHNIEPRFHAFA
+145 RTQKHNTEPRFHAFA

-248 FVAKSIS
+248 FVAKALS

-412 PFVMGLHSDSDNS
+412 PFVMGLHSDSDSS

-576 LEQYYEDLRLNNSVR
+576 LEQYYEDLRLNNSIR

-613 QDRDEWLSN
+613 QDRDDWLSN

-726 LGSVDM
+726 LASVDM

-745 PYYRSFPV
+745 PYYRSFPL

-770 RRVKNGSK
+770 RRVKNGGGSK

-785 LDGGGGGGSGN
+785 LEGGGVGGSGN

-805 NRNSANLTG
+805 NRNSANLSG
-814 TEISPALMAQANWAF
+814 TEVSPALMAQANWAF

-906 IKDKTQG
+906 SKDKTQG
-913 KQMGNNYL
+913 KQIGSNYL
-921 SPALAWTGL
+921 SP
-930 RKRREPSCTS
+930 
-940 PKSSITNNGKST
+940 
-952 KFTISPIIVTPSN
+952 
-965 SSKGGS
+965 
-971 PNTSNPSSKTKF
+971 
-983 NSIIRLKRSL
+983 
-993 KKPPTVAHRNE
+993 
-1004 PISLS
+1004 
-1009 SPEMSPTS
+1009 
-1017 ASRLSNFVLPN
+1017 
-1028 IIANLVGN
+1028 
-1036 RYVSVSSSGSV
+1036 
-1047 NDLSA
+1047 DLSA

-1125 RSLLTDTALLRQ
+1125 RSLLTDTPLLRQ

-1213 SVPRHSLE
+1213 NVPRHSLE

-1330 CVNAIVKWHYRPTRE
+1330 CVNAIVKWHYRPSRE

-1386 DYFIRVKEQFETS
+1386 DYFVRVKEQFEAS

-1425 ESPPQGSTTP
+1425 ESPPQASTTP

-1505 FMRKKGLLTFLRQIL
+1505 FLRKKGLLTFLRQIL

>member
-1 MSEKTTTNG
+1 MSDKSNG
-10 LGCSNGDNSSA
+10 LSSNGHPNE
-21 KQQQP
+21 
-26 SQPPQQ
+26 QQ
-32 DATSG
+32 DPS
-37 AESCGSNSRASS
+37 ESAGRASS
-49 SLGGSSTNLEVN
+49 SLGESTTSLDPA
-61 GKPKGLNDSLQQQ
+61 GKPKGLNESVQQQ
-74 FCRFADYFVICGL
+74 FSRFADYFVICGL
-87 DLASGLEMDLFAGDS
+87 DLDSGLEPDLFAGDS
-102 LHCSPLDRAYKSIA
+102 LHCSPLDRAYKSKP
-116 LAHYPEHVAWNP
+116 LAHYPENVAWNP
-128 FDAHGICMLSLP
+128 FDSHGICMLSLP

-175 FYEEVRSRDI
+175 FYEEVRNRQI
-185 CNAMHTLQ
+185 CSAMHTLQ
-193 SMFITELS
+193 SMFITEIS
-201 TSQQPPPGTLRRV
+201 SSQQPPPATLRRV

-219 SRSLPRQFKIAAQA
+219 SRSLPRHFKIAAQA
-233 HTSALS
+233 PASALS

-248 FVAKSIS
+248 FVAKSLS

-268 FLRNLYK
+268 FLKNLFK
-275 CLPRHPGARL
+275 CLPRHPGSRL

-313 DDPHLPPIATILQ
+313 EEPHLPPIATILQ

-351 CVIQL
+351 CAIQL

-412 PFVMGLHSDSDNS
+412 PFVMGLHSDSDS
-425 IRIGSEANLCYV
+425 SVRIASEANLCYV

-503 SGMHVRRKHS
+503 SGLHIRRKHS

-523 NSPDIPLPPTAVPAR
+523 NSPDLPLPAAAVPSR

-576 LEQYYEDLRLNNSVR
+576 LEQYYEDLRLNNSIR

-598 VQMFAAYEHFVILPN
+598 VQMFAAYEQFVILPN
-613 QDRDEWLSN
+613 QDKEDWLSN

-666 WGDDGSLLDSLNG
+666 WGDDGGNGSSLDSLNG

-711 PCILARETQK
+711 PCLLARESQK
-721 QLDKR
+721 LLDKR
-726 LGSVDM
+726 LASVDM
-732 EVAPPSEILDKRP
+732 EVSPPSEILDKRP
-745 PYYRSFPV
+745 PYYRSFPL
-753 LEKGV
+753 LEKTA

-763 ASRGSSL
+763 ASRGNSL

-785 LDGGGGGGSGN
+785 LDGGGN
-796 KENDGGNKS
+796 KENDGGGNKS
-805 NRNSANLTG
+805 NRNSANLSG
-814 TEISPALMAQANWAF
+814 TEISPALMAQANWTF

-869 NTMIASLCDLMEK
+869 NTMIASLCDLLEK
-882 VWSHGVVNKQGKSAL
+882 VWSHGLVNKQGKSAL
-897 WAHLTAYLD
+897 WTHLTAYLE
-906 IKDKTQG
+906 IKDCQNPS
-913 KQMGNNYL
+913 KQIDTNYL
-921 SPALAWTGL
+921 
-930 RKRREPSCTS
+930 
-940 PKSSITNNGKST
+940 
-952 KFTISPIIVTPSN
+952 TPD
-965 SSKGGS
+965 
-971 PNTSNPSSKTKF
+971 
-983 NSIIRLKRSL
+983 
-993 KKPPTVAHRNE
+993 
-1004 PISLS
+1004 LS
-1009 SPEMSPTS
+1009 S
-1017 ASRLSNFVLPN
+1017 
-1028 IIANLVGN
+1028 
-1036 RYVSVSSSGSV
+1036 
-1047 NDLSA
+1047 
-1052 LAIEPELHSSP
+1052 LAIEPEIPLSP

-1093 NIQAMTDI
+1093 NILAMTDI

-1125 RSLLTDTALLRQ
+1125 RSLLSDTPLLRQ
-1137 LYKRSAFVRSDDEV
+1137 LYKRSGFVRCDDEV

-1171 TYPTTILPYRVVIF
+1171 TYPTTKLPYRVVIF
-1185 PSKKGSAATTSANVW
+1185 PSKKGSAATTSSNVW

-1250 EHVVIRNEVTG
+1250 EHVVVRNEVTG

-1311 PSIQRPEVRP
+1311 PSIQRPEIRP

-1330 CVNAIVKWHYRPTRE
+1330 CVNAIVKWHYRPSRE

-1386 DYFIRVKEQFETS
+1386 DYFVRVKEQFETS

-1425 ESPPQGSTTP
+1425 ESPPQCSTTVH
-1435 LPPVAKQELSAV
+1435 PPVARQELSAV

>member
-1 MSEKTTTNG
+1 MGDKPNGRGMADSEGSGSGGVRNVAPGGDVGTNG
-10 LGCSNGDNSSA
+10 GPSSDSGRNVPDPATPA
-21 KQQQP
+21 KQ
-26 SQPPQQ
+26 
-32 DATSG
+32 
-37 AESCGSNSRASS
+37 R
-49 SLGGSSTNLEVN
+49 LGQ
-61 GKPKGLNDSLQQQ
+61 NDSVQQQ
-74 FCRFADYFVICGL
+74 FTRFADYFVICGL
-87 DLASGLEMDLFAGDS
+87 DLDSGLEPDLFAGDS
-102 LHCSPLDRAYKSIA
+102 LHCSPLDSAYKSKP

-175 FYEEVRSRDI
+175 FYEEVRNRQI
-185 CNAMHTLQ
+185 CSAMHTLQ
-193 SMFITELS
+193 SMFITEIS
-201 TSQQPPPGTLRRV
+201 SSQQPPPGTLRRV
-214 KENPV
+214 KDSPV
-219 SRSLPRQFKIAAQA
+219 SRSLPRHFKIAAQA
-233 HTSALS
+233 PASALS

-248 FVAKSIS
+248 YVAKSLS

-268 FLRNLYK
+268 FLQNLYR
-275 CLPRHPGARL
+275 CLPRHPGSRL

-313 DDPHLPPIATILQ
+313 EEPHLPPIATILQ
-326 RPALKDELPFMDFPL
+326 RPAPKDELPFMDFPL
-341 RLLFTYLSVD
+341 RLLFTFLGVE

-356 FTCVLLENQVLLRSS
+356 FTCVLLESQVLLRST

-378 IAECIT
+378 VAECIT
-384 SLLFPFQWQHVYA
+384 SLLFPFQWPHVYA

-412 PFVMGLHSDSDNS
+412 PFVMGLHADCDSTV
-425 IRIGSEANLCYV
+425 RIGSEANLCYV
-437 DVDKKSVQLPEEL
+437 DIDKKSVQLPEEL
-450 PAFPHRHDFI
+450 PSFPHRHDFI
-460 AEITAVLDKY
+460 SEITAVLDKY
-470 QVPRDRSL
+470 AVPRDRSF

-489 LKDHDMMTTSCTLP
+489 LKDHDMMTASCTLP

-513 LHDVLDWDRP
+513 LHDMLDWDRP
-523 NSPDIPLPPTAVPAR
+523 NSPDLPLPPTAVPAR

-550 RSGGDEVDSGTNE
+550 RSGGDEVDSGGPNE

-576 LEQYYEDLRLNNSVR
+576 LEQYYEDLRLNNALR

-613 QDRDEWLSN
+613 QSKDEWLTN

-644 FLSQFLESQMFVT
+644 FLSRFLESQMFAT

-666 WGDDGSLLDSLNG
+666 WGDEVNDM
-679 DVEYNLKLFDNRIKI
+679 EYCLKLFDSRIKI

-721 QLDKR
+721 LLDKR
-726 LGSVDM
+726 LQAVDM

-745 PYYRSFPV
+745 PYYRSFPL
-753 LEKGV
+753 LEKSA
-758 LNQEC
+758 LNHEC
-763 ASRGSSL
+763 VSRGNSL
-770 RRVKNGSK
+770 RRVKNGSTK
-778 WKVKEIS
+778 WKLKEIS
-785 LDGGGGGGSGN
+785 LD
-796 KENDGGNKS
+796 DTDGNKS

-814 TEISPALMAQANWAF
+814 TEISPALLAQANWTF
-829 VEKLLKDC
+829 VEKLLKDI

-869 NTMIASLCDLMEK
+869 NTMIASLCDLLEK
-882 VWSHGVVNKQGKSAL
+882 VWSHGLINKQGKSAL
-897 WAHLTAYLD
+897 WTHLAAYLE
-906 IKDKTQG
+906 IKDCQNPG
-913 KQMGNNYL
+913 KHQMENSYL
-921 SPALAWTGL
+921 TPGKDLVSKPPLKALAWTVM
-930 RKRREPSCTS
+930 RKRMDY
-940 PKSSITNNGKST
+940 
-952 KFTISPIIVTPSN
+952 
-965 SSKGGS
+965 
-971 PNTSNPSSKTKF
+971 
-983 NSIIRLKRSL
+983 
-993 KKPPTVAHRNE
+993 
-1004 PISLS
+1004 LS
-1009 SPEMSPTS
+1009 S
-1017 ASRLSNFVLPN
+1017 
-1028 IIANLVGN
+1028 
-1036 RYVSVSSSGSV
+1036 
-1047 NDLSA
+1047 
-1052 LAIEPELHSSP
+1052 LAIEPQLPPPSP

-1068 KSRDRKSLGP
+1068 KSRERKSLGP

-1093 NIQAMTDI
+1093 NILAMTDI

-1113 LALEKKLLSRHL
+1113 LALEKKVLSRHL
-1125 RSLLTDTALLRQ
+1125 RTLLSDAALLRQ
-1137 LYKRSAFVRSDDEV
+1137 LYKRSAFVRCDDEV

-1171 TYPTTILPYRVVIF
+1171 TYPTTKLPYRVVIF
-1185 PSKKGSAATTSANVW
+1185 PSKKSSAATTSANVW
-1200 IAISGTLGETQQI
+1200 IAISGSLGETQI
-1213 SVPRHSLE
+1213 INVPRHSLE

-1227 TLGILTSLRIG
+1227 TLGILTSLRVG

-1250 EHVVIRNEVTG
+1250 EHVVVRNEVTG

-1330 CVNAIVKWHYRPTRE
+1330 CVNAIVKWHYRPSRD

-1375 QRLFGRNLYLW
+1375 SRLFGRNLYLW
-1386 DYFIRVKEQFETS
+1386 DYFVRVKEQFEIC
-1399 LVEESVDMVRGGGSA
+1399 LVEESVETVRGGGGGGSGGG
-1414 SNSPPTSGSSP
+1414 SSSSPPT
-1425 ESPPQGSTTP
+1425 
-1435 LPPVAKQELSAV
+1435 KLSAV
-1447 WRCYCHLMDEI
+1447 WHCYCHLMDEI

-1476 LSIREHLLHRML
+1476 LSLREHLLHRML
-1488 VPMAYTRVTTE
+1488 VPMAFTRVTAE

>member
-1 MSEKTTTNG
+1 MSDK
-10 LGCSNGDNSSA
+10 SNGQHGMADSVSGGGGRNVTA
-21 KQQQP
+21 
-26 SQPPQQ
+26 
-32 DATSG
+32 DAGT
-37 AESCGSNSRASS
+37 NN
-49 SLGGSSTNLEVN
+49 GGTSSTEAARNRTESPGPGGGGPRV
-61 GKPKGLNDSLQQQ
+61 GQNDSVQQQ
-74 FCRFADYFVICGL
+74 FTRFADYFVICGL
-87 DLASGLEMDLFAGDS
+87 DLDSGLEPDLFAGDS
-102 LHCSPLDRAYKSIA
+102 LHCSPLDSAYKSKP

-175 FYEEVRSRDI
+175 FYEEVRNRQI
-185 CNAMHTLQ
+185 CSAMHTLQ
-193 SMFITELS
+193 SMFITEIS
-201 TSQQPPPGTLRRV
+201 SSQQPPPGTLRRV
-214 KENPV
+214 KESPV
-219 SRSLPRQFKIAAQA
+219 SRSLPRHFKIAAQA
-233 HTSALS
+233 PASALS
-239 YYDITKDKL
+239 YYDVTKDKL
-248 FVAKSIS
+248 YVAKSLS

-268 FLRNLYK
+268 FLQNLYR
-275 CLPRHPGARL
+275 CLPRHPGSRL

-313 DDPHLPPIATILQ
+313 EEPHLPPIATILQ
-326 RPALKDELPFMDFPL
+326 RPAQKDELPHMDFPL
-341 RLLFTYLSVD
+341 RLLFTYLGVE

-356 FTCVLLENQVLLRSS
+356 FTCVLLESQVLLRST

-378 IAECIT
+378 VAECIT
-384 SLLFPFQWQHVYA
+384 SLLFPFQWPHVYA

-412 PFVMGLHSDSDNS
+412 PFVMGLHADCDSS
-425 IRIGSEANLCYV
+425 FRIGSEANLCYV
-437 DVDKKSVQLPEEL
+437 DIDKKSVQLPEEL
-450 PAFPHRHDFI
+450 PSFPYRHDFI
-460 AEITAVLDKY
+460 SEITAVLDKY
-470 QVPRDRSL
+470 SVPRDRSL

-489 LKDHDMMTTSCTLP
+489 LKDHDMMTASCTLP

-513 LHDVLDWDRP
+513 LHDLLDWDRP
-523 NSPDIPLPPTAVPAR
+523 NSPDLPLPPTAVPAR

-550 RSGGDEVDSGTNE
+550 RSGGDEVDSGGGPNE

-576 LEQYYEDLRLNNSVR
+576 LEQYYEDLRLNNALR

-613 QDRDEWLSN
+613 QSKDEWLTN

-644 FLSQFLESQMFVT
+644 FLSRFLESQMFAT

-666 WGDDGSLLDSLNG
+666 WGDDLNGCPLVDSLNG
-679 DVEYNLKLFDNRIKI
+679 DMEYSLKLFDSRIKI

-721 QLDKR
+721 LLDKR
-726 LGSVDM
+726 LQAVDM
-732 EVAPPSEILDKRP
+732 EVAPPSEILDKRA
-745 PYYRSFPV
+745 PYYRSFPL
-753 LEKGV
+753 LEKSV

-763 ASRGSSL
+763 VSRGNSL
-770 RRVKNGSK
+770 RRVKNGSTK

-785 LDGGGGGGSGN
+785 LDGGGNATNNVPGLS
-796 KENDGGNKS
+796 KDSDGNKS
-805 NRNSANLTG
+805 NRNSANLSG
-814 TEISPALMAQANWAF
+814 AEISPALLAQANWTF
-829 VEKLLKDC
+829 VEKLLKDI

-869 NTMIASLCDLMEK
+869 NTMIASLCDLLEK
-882 VWSHGVVNKQGKSAL
+882 VWSHGLINKQGKSAL
-897 WAHLTAYLD
+897 WTHLAAYLE
-906 IKDKTQG
+906 IKDCQNPG
-913 KQMGNNYL
+913 KHQMDNSYL
-921 SPALAWTGL
+921 
-930 RKRREPSCTS
+930 
-940 PKSSITNNGKST
+940 
-952 KFTISPIIVTPSN
+952 TPD
-965 SSKGGS
+965 
-971 PNTSNPSSKTKF
+971 
-983 NSIIRLKRSL
+983 
-993 KKPPTVAHRNE
+993 
-1004 PISLS
+1004 LS
-1009 SPEMSPTS
+1009 S
-1017 ASRLSNFVLPN
+1017 
-1028 IIANLVGN
+1028 
-1036 RYVSVSSSGSV
+1036 
-1047 NDLSA
+1047 
-1052 LAIEPELHSSP
+1052 LAIEPQLPPPSP

-1068 KSRDRKSLGP
+1068 KSRERKSLGP

-1093 NIQAMTDI
+1093 NILAMTDI

-1113 LALEKKLLSRHL
+1113 LALEKKVLSRHL
-1125 RSLLTDTALLRQ
+1125 RTLLSDAALLRQ
-1137 LYKRSAFVRSDDEV
+1137 LYKRSAFVRCDDEV

-1171 TYPTTILPYRVVIF
+1171 TYPTTKLPYRVVIF
-1185 PSKKGSAATTSANVW
+1185 PSKKSSAATTSANVW
-1200 IAISGTLGETQQI
+1200 IAISGSLGETQI
-1213 SVPRHSLE
+1213 INVPRHSLE

-1330 CVNAIVKWHYRPTRE
+1330 CVNAIVKWHYRPSRD

-1375 QRLFGRNLYLW
+1375 SRLFGRNFYLW
-1386 DYFIRVKEQFETS
+1386 DYFVRVKEQFEIC
-1399 LVEESVDMVRGGGSA
+1399 LVEESVETVRGGGGGGTS
-1414 SNSPPTSGSSP
+1414 SSPPTSGSSP
-1425 ESPPQGSTTP
+1425 ESPPQGTTSQ
-1435 LPPVAKQELSAV
+1435 LGGGGGVGVAGVALSPVARQELSAV
-1447 WRCYCHLMDEI
+1447 WHCYCHLMDEI

-1476 LSIREHLLHRML
+1476 LSLREHLLHRML
-1488 VPMAYTRVTTE
+1488 VPMACTRVTAE

-1505 FMRKKGLLTFLRQIL
+1505 FLRKKGLLTFLRQIL

>member
-1 MSEKTTTNG
+1 MSDESNG
-10 LGCSNGDNSSA
+10 LNSNGHTSE
-21 KQQQP
+21 
-26 SQPPQQ
+26 QQ
-32 DATSG
+32 DPSVSTG
-37 AESCGSNSRASS
+37 KASS
-49 SLGGSSTNLEVN
+49 SLDESTAGLDPT
-61 GKPKGLNDSLQQQ
+61 GKPKGLNESVQQQ

-87 DLASGLEMDLFAGDS
+87 DLDSGLEPDLFAGDS
-102 LHCSPLDRAYKSIA
+102 LHCSPLDRAYKSKP
-116 LAHYPEHVAWNP
+116 LAHYPENVAWNP

-175 FYEEVRSRDI
+175 FYEEVRNRQI
-185 CNAMHTLQ
+185 CSAMHTLQ
-193 SMFITELS
+193 SMFITEIS
-201 TSQQPPPGTLRRV
+201 SSQQPPPATLRRV
-214 KENPV
+214 KESPV
-219 SRSLPRQFKIAAQA
+219 SRSLPRHFKIAAQA
-233 HTSALS
+233 PASALS

-248 FVAKSIS
+248 YVAKSLS

-268 FLRNLYK
+268 FLKNLFK
-275 CLPRHPGARL
+275 CLPRHPGSRL

-313 DDPHLPPIATILQ
+313 EEPHLPPIATILQ

-351 CVIQL
+351 CAIQL

-412 PFVMGLHSDSDNS
+412 PFVMGLHSDSDS
-425 IRIGSEANLCYV
+425 SVRIGSEANLCYV
-437 DVDKKSVQLPEEL
+437 DIDKKSVQLPEEL

-503 SGMHVRRKHS
+503 SGLHIRRKHS

-523 NSPDIPLPPTAVPAR
+523 SSPDLPLPTTAVPSR

-576 LEQYYEDLRLNNSVR
+576 LEQYYEDLKLNNSIR

-598 VQMFAAYEHFVILPN
+598 VQMFAAYEQFVILPN
-613 QDRDEWLSN
+613 QDKEDWLSN

-666 WGDDGSLLDSLNG
+666 WGDDGGNGCSLDSLNG
-679 DVEYNLKLFDNRIKI
+679 DVEYNLKLFDNRIRI
-694 LRKRYGG
+694 LKKRYGG

-711 PCILARETQK
+711 PCLLARETQK
-721 QLDKR
+721 LLDKR
-726 LGSVDM
+726 LASVDM
-732 EVAPPSEILDKRP
+732 EVSPPSEILDKRP
-745 PYYRSFPV
+745 PYYRSFPL
-753 LEKGV
+753 LEKTV

-785 LDGGGGGGSGN
+785 LDSGN
-796 KENDGGNKS
+796 KENDGGGNKS
-805 NRNSANLTG
+805 NRNSANLSG
-814 TEISPALMAQANWAF
+814 TEISPALMAQANWTF

-857 LSGEASVTGVEE
+857 LSGEASVIGVEE
-869 NTMIASLCDLMEK
+869 NTMIASLCDLLEK
-882 VWSHGVVNKQGKSAL
+882 VWSHGLVNKQGKSAL
-897 WAHLTAYLD
+897 WTHLTAYLE
-906 IKDKTQG
+906 IKDCQNPS
-913 KQMGNNYL
+913 KQIDTNYL
-921 SPALAWTGL
+921 
-930 RKRREPSCTS
+930 
-940 PKSSITNNGKST
+940 
-952 KFTISPIIVTPSN
+952 TPD
-965 SSKGGS
+965 
-971 PNTSNPSSKTKF
+971 
-983 NSIIRLKRSL
+983 
-993 KKPPTVAHRNE
+993 
-1004 PISLS
+1004 LS
-1009 SPEMSPTS
+1009 S
-1017 ASRLSNFVLPN
+1017 
-1028 IIANLVGN
+1028 
-1036 RYVSVSSSGSV
+1036 
-1047 NDLSA
+1047 
-1052 LAIEPELHSSP
+1052 LAIEPEIPLSP

-1093 NIQAMTDI
+1093 NILAMTDI

-1125 RSLLTDTALLRQ
+1125 RSLLSDTALLRQ
-1137 LYKRSAFVRSDDEV
+1137 LYKRSGFVRCDDEV

-1171 TYPTTILPYRVVIF
+1171 TYPTTKLPYRVVIF
-1185 PSKKGSAATTSANVW
+1185 PSKKGSAATTSSNVW

-1250 EHVVIRNEVTG
+1250 EHVVVRNEVTG

-1311 PSIQRPEVRP
+1311 PSIQRPEIRP

-1330 CVNAIVKWHYRPTRE
+1330 CVNAIVKWHYRPSRE

-1386 DYFIRVKEQFETS
+1386 DYFVRVKEQFEAS

-1425 ESPPQGSTTP
+1425 ESPPQGSTTVH
-1435 LPPVAKQELSAV
+1435 PPVARQELSAV

-1533 ITQGIGSHC
+1533 ITQGIGSQC

>member
-1 MSEKTTTNG
+1 MSQEKTNG
-10 LGCSNGDNSSA
+10 LEG
-21 KQQQP
+21 
-26 SQPPQQ
+26 
-32 DATSG
+32 
-37 AESCGSNSRASS
+37 ESSRASS
-49 SLGGSSTNLEVN
+49 SCSTAADSASTL
-61 GKPKGLNDSLQQQ
+61 GKPKGLNESVQQQ
-74 FCRFADYFVICGL
+74 YTRFADYFVICGL
-87 DLASGLEMDLFAGDS
+87 DLDSGLEPDLFAGDS
-102 LHCSPLDRAYKSIA
+102 LQCSPLDRAYKSKP
-116 LAHYPEHVAWNP
+116 LAHYPENVAWNP

-175 FYEEVRSRDI
+175 FYEEVRNRQI
-185 CNAMHTLQ
+185 CSAMHTLQ
-193 SMFITELS
+193 SMYITEVS
-201 TSQQPPPGTLRRV
+201 SSQQPPPGTLRRV
-214 KENPV
+214 KESPV
-219 SRSLPRQFKIAAQA
+219 SRSLPRHFKIAAQA
-233 HTSALS
+233 PASALS

-248 FVAKSIS
+248 YVAKSLS
-255 LVCQVPYAHVAEL
+255 LVCQVPYAHIAEL
-268 FLRNLYK
+268 FLQNLFK
-275 CLPRHPGARL
+275 CLPRHPGSRL

-313 DDPHLPPIATILQ
+313 EEPHLPPIATILQ

-341 RLLFTYLSVD
+341 RLLFTFLSVD

-356 FTCVLLENQVLLRSS
+356 FTCVLLENQVLLRSV

-412 PFVMGLHSDSDNS
+412 PFVMGLHSDCDSS
-425 IRIGSEANLCYV
+425 MRIGSEANLCYV
-437 DVDKKSVQLPEEL
+437 DIDKKCVQLPEEL

-460 AEITAVLDKY
+460 AEISAALDKY

-503 SGMHVRRKHS
+503 TGMHVRRKHS

-523 NSPDIPLPPTAVPAR
+523 NSPDLPLPPAGVPSR

-550 RSGGDEVDSGTNE
+550 RSGGDEVDSSPNE
-563 VMPSAKQKQPLST
+563 VMPSTKQKTPLTT
-576 LEQYYEDLRLNNSVR
+576 LEQYYEDLRLNNSIR

-598 VQMFAAYEHFVILPN
+598 VQMFAAYEQYVILPN
-613 QDRDEWLSN
+613 QAREDWLSN
-622 RESLHNFDKA
+622 RESMHNFDKA

-657 LIDNKIMLS
+657 LIDNKIMMS
-666 WGDDGSLLDSLNG
+666 WGDDGGGGCSLDSING

-711 PCILARETQK
+711 PCLLARETQK
-721 QLDKR
+721 LLDKR
-726 LGSVDM
+726 LASIDM

-745 PYYRSFPV
+745 PYYRSFPL
-753 LEKGV
+753 LEKSA

-763 ASRGSSL
+763 ASRGNSL

-785 LDGGGGGGSGN
+785 LDGGN
-796 KENDGGNKS
+796 KENDGGGNKS
-805 NRNSANLTG
+805 NRNSANLSG
-814 TEISPALMAQANWAF
+814 TEISPALMAQANWTF

-869 NTMIASLCDLMEK
+869 NTMIASLCDLLEK
-882 VWSHGVVNKQGKSAL
+882 VWSHGLVNKQGKSAL
-897 WAHLTAYLD
+897 WTHLTAYLE
-906 IKDKTQG
+906 IKDCQNPS
-913 KQMGNNYL
+913 KQIDTNYL
-921 SPALAWTGL
+921 
-930 RKRREPSCTS
+930 
-940 PKSSITNNGKST
+940 
-952 KFTISPIIVTPSN
+952 TPD
-965 SSKGGS
+965 
-971 PNTSNPSSKTKF
+971 
-983 NSIIRLKRSL
+983 
-993 KKPPTVAHRNE
+993 
-1004 PISLS
+1004 LS
-1009 SPEMSPTS
+1009 S
-1017 ASRLSNFVLPN
+1017 
-1028 IIANLVGN
+1028 
-1036 RYVSVSSSGSV
+1036 
-1047 NDLSA
+1047 
-1052 LAIEPELHSSP
+1052 LAIEPEIPPSP

-1093 NIQAMTDI
+1093 NILSMTDI

-1125 RSLLTDTALLRQ
+1125 RSLLSDTALLRQ
-1137 LYKRSAFVRSDDEV
+1137 LYKRSAFVRCDDEV

-1165 YFCFTN
+1165 YFCYTN
-1171 TYPTTILPYRVVIF
+1171 TYPTAKLPYRVVIF
-1185 PSKKGSAATTSANVW
+1185 PSKKGSAATTSANVV
-1200 IAISGTLGETQQI
+1200 IAISGTLGETQLI
-1213 SVPRHSLE
+1213 NVPRHSLE

-1250 EHVVIRNEVTG
+1250 EHVVVRNEVSG

-1330 CVNAIVKWHYRPTRE
+1330 SVNAIVKWHYRPSRE

-1375 QRLFGRNLYLW
+1375 QRMFGRNLYLW
-1386 DYFIRVKEQFETS
+1386 DYFVRVKEQFETS
-1399 LVEESVDMVRGGGSA
+1399 LVEESVELVRGGGSVC
-1414 SNSPPTSGSSP
+1414 NSPPTSGSSP
-1425 ESPPQGSTTP
+1425 ESPPQGSTTV
-1435 LPPVAKQELSAV
+1435 LPPVARQELSAV

-1476 LSIREHLLHRML
+1476 LSLREHLLHRML

-1505 FMRKKGLLTFLRQIL
+1505 FMRKKGLLTFLRQIM

>member
-1 MSEKTTTNG
+1 MSDK
-10 LGCSNGDNSSA
+10 SNGQHGMADSVSGGGGRNVTA
-21 KQQQP
+21 
-26 SQPPQQ
+26 
-32 DATSG
+32 DAGT
-37 AESCGSNSRASS
+37 NN
-49 SLGGSSTNLEVN
+49 GGTSSTEAARNRTESPGPGGGGPRV
-61 GKPKGLNDSLQQQ
+61 GQNDSVQQQ
-74 FCRFADYFVICGL
+74 FTRFADYFVICGL
-87 DLASGLEMDLFAGDS
+87 DLDSGLEPDLFAGDS
-102 LHCSPLDRAYKSIA
+102 LHCSPLDSAYKSKP

-175 FYEEVRSRDI
+175 FYEEVRNRQI
-185 CNAMHTLQ
+185 CSAMHTLQ
-193 SMFITELS
+193 SMFITEIS
-201 TSQQPPPGTLRRV
+201 SSQQPPPGTLRRV
-214 KENPV
+214 KESPV
-219 SRSLPRQFKIAAQA
+219 SRSLPRHFKIAAQA
-233 HTSALS
+233 PASALS
-239 YYDITKDKL
+239 YYDVTKDKL
-248 FVAKSIS
+248 YVAKSLS

-268 FLRNLYK
+268 FLQNLYR
-275 CLPRHPGARL
+275 CLPRHPGSRL

-313 DDPHLPPIATILQ
+313 EEPHLPPIATILQ
-326 RPALKDELPFMDFPL
+326 RPAQKDELPHMDFPL
-341 RLLFTYLSVD
+341 RLLFTYLGVE

-356 FTCVLLENQVLLRSS
+356 FTCVLLESQVLLRST

-378 IAECIT
+378 VAECIT
-384 SLLFPFQWQHVYA
+384 SLLFPFQWPHVYA

-412 PFVMGLHSDSDNS
+412 PFVMGLHADCDSS
-425 IRIGSEANLCYV
+425 FRIGSEANLCYV
-437 DVDKKSVQLPEEL
+437 DIDKKSVQLPEEL
-450 PAFPHRHDFI
+450 PSFPYRHDFI
-460 AEITAVLDKY
+460 SEITAVLDKY
-470 QVPRDRSL
+470 SVPRDRSL

-489 LKDHDMMTTSCTLP
+489 LKDHDMMTASCTLP

-513 LHDVLDWDRP
+513 LHDLLDWDRP
-523 NSPDIPLPPTAVPAR
+523 NSPDLPLPPTAVPAR

-550 RSGGDEVDSGTNE
+550 RSGGDEVDSGGGPNE

-576 LEQYYEDLRLNNSVR
+576 LEQYYEDLRLNNALR

-613 QDRDEWLSN
+613 QSKDEWLTN

-644 FLSQFLESQMFVT
+644 FLSRFLESQMFAT

-666 WGDDGSLLDSLNG
+666 WGDDLNGCPLVDSLNG
-679 DVEYNLKLFDNRIKI
+679 DMEYSLKLFDSRIKI

-721 QLDKR
+721 LLDKR
-726 LGSVDM
+726 LQAVDM
-732 EVAPPSEILDKRP
+732 EVAPPSEILDKRA
-745 PYYRSFPV
+745 PYYRSFPL
-753 LEKGV
+753 LEKSV

-763 ASRGSSL
+763 VSRGNSL
-770 RRVKNGSK
+770 RRVKNGSTK

-785 LDGGGGGGSGN
+785 LDGGGNATNNVPGLS
-796 KENDGGNKS
+796 KDSDGNKS
-805 NRNSANLTG
+805 NRNSANLSG
-814 TEISPALMAQANWAF
+814 AEISPALLAQANWTF
-829 VEKLLKDC
+829 VEKLLKDI

-869 NTMIASLCDLMEK
+869 NTMIASLCDLLEK
-882 VWSHGVVNKQGKSAL
+882 VWSHGLINKQGKSAL
-897 WAHLTAYLD
+897 WTHLAAYLE
-906 IKDKTQG
+906 IKDCQNPG
-913 KQMGNNYL
+913 KHQMDNSYL
-921 SPALAWTGL
+921 TPEKARSNSETRYRTLKPPKSGPSVAPGGLHKYHTTIAHKIRRLHKGSGPTGSDTRL
-930 RKRREPSCTS
+930 YSASSVETVPTS
-940 PKSSITNNGKST
+940 PGRFTNFMLSDVVASFVGMRNGSVANLFST
-952 KFTISPIIVTPSN
+952 
-965 SSKGGS
+965 
-971 PNTSNPSSKTKF
+971 
-983 NSIIRLKRSL
+983 RS
-993 KKPPTVAHRNE
+993 HCD
-1004 PISLS
+1004 LS
-1009 SPEMSPTS
+1009 S
-1017 ASRLSNFVLPN
+1017 
-1028 IIANLVGN
+1028 
-1036 RYVSVSSSGSV
+1036 
-1047 NDLSA
+1047 
-1052 LAIEPELHSSP
+1052 LAIEPQLPPPSP

-1068 KSRDRKSLGP
+1068 KSRERKSLGP

-1093 NIQAMTDI
+1093 NILAMTDI

-1113 LALEKKLLSRHL
+1113 LALEKKVLSRHL
-1125 RSLLTDTALLRQ
+1125 RTLLSDAALLRQ
-1137 LYKRSAFVRSDDEV
+1137 LYKRSAFVRCDDEV

-1171 TYPTTILPYRVVIF
+1171 TYPTTKLPYRVVIF
-1185 PSKKGSAATTSANVW
+1185 PSKKSSAATTSANVW
-1200 IAISGTLGETQQI
+1200 IAISGSLGETQI
-1213 SVPRHSLE
+1213 INVPRHSLE

-1330 CVNAIVKWHYRPTRE
+1330 CVNAIVKWHYRPSRD

-1375 QRLFGRNLYLW
+1375 SRLFGRNFYLW
-1386 DYFIRVKEQFETS
+1386 DYFVRVKEQFEIC
-1399 LVEESVDMVRGGGSA
+1399 LVEESVETVRGGGGGGTS
-1414 SNSPPTSGSSP
+1414 SSPPTSGSSP
-1425 ESPPQGSTTP
+1425 ESPPQGTTSQ
-1435 LPPVAKQELSAV
+1435 LGGGGGVGVAGVALSPVARQELSAV
-1447 WRCYCHLMDEI
+1447 WHCYCHLMDEI

-1476 LSIREHLLHRML
+1476 LSLREHLLHRML
-1488 VPMAYTRVTTE
+1488 VPMACTRVTAE

-1505 FMRKKGLLTFLRQIL
+1505 FLRKKGLLTFLRQIL

>member
-1 MSEKTTTNG
+1 MSDK
-10 LGCSNGDNSSA
+10 SNGQHGMADSVSGGGGRNVTTESGTNNGGT
-21 KQQQP
+21 
-26 SQPPQQ
+26 
-32 DATSG
+32 TSTE
-37 AESCGSNSRASS
+37 AVRNRTESPGP
-49 SLGGSSTNLEVN
+49 GGGGPRV
-61 GKPKGLNDSLQQQ
+61 GQNDSVQQQ
-74 FCRFADYFVICGL
+74 FTRFADYFVICGL
-87 DLASGLEMDLFAGDS
+87 DLDSGLEPDLFAGDS
-102 LHCSPLDRAYKSIA
+102 LHCSPLDSAYKSKP

-175 FYEEVRSRDI
+175 FYEEVRNRQI
-185 CNAMHTLQ
+185 CSAMHTLQ
-193 SMFITELS
+193 SMFITEIS
-201 TSQQPPPGTLRRV
+201 SSQQPPPGTLRRV
-214 KENPV
+214 KESPV
-219 SRSLPRQFKIAAQA
+219 SRSLPRHFKIAAQA
-233 HTSALS
+233 PASALS
-239 YYDITKDKL
+239 YYDVTKDKL
-248 FVAKSIS
+248 YVAKSLS

-268 FLRNLYK
+268 FLQNLYR
-275 CLPRHPGARL
+275 CLPRHPGSRL

-313 DDPHLPPIATILQ
+313 EEPHLPPIATILQ
-326 RPALKDELPFMDFPL
+326 RPAQKDELPHMDFPL
-341 RLLFTYLSVD
+341 RLLFTYLGVE

-356 FTCVLLENQVLLRSS
+356 FTCVLLESQVLLRST

-378 IAECIT
+378 VAECIT
-384 SLLFPFQWQHVYA
+384 SLLFPFQWPHVYA

-412 PFVMGLHSDSDNS
+412 PFVMGLHADCDSS
-425 IRIGSEANLCYV
+425 FRIGSEANLCYV
-437 DVDKKSVQLPEEL
+437 DIDKKSVQLPEEL
-450 PAFPHRHDFI
+450 PSFPYRHDFI
-460 AEITAVLDKY
+460 SEITAVLDKY
-470 QVPRDRSL
+470 SVPRDRSL

-489 LKDHDMMTTSCTLP
+489 LKDHDMMTASCTLP

-513 LHDVLDWDRP
+513 LHDLLDWDRP
-523 NSPDIPLPPTAVPAR
+523 NSPDLPLPPTAVPAR

-550 RSGGDEVDSGTNE
+550 RSGGDEVDSGGGPNE

-576 LEQYYEDLRLNNSVR
+576 LEQYYEDLRLNNALR

-613 QDRDEWLSN
+613 QSKDEWLTN

-644 FLSQFLESQMFVT
+644 FLSRFLESQMFAT

-666 WGDDGSLLDSLNG
+666 WGDDLNGCPLVDSLNG
-679 DVEYNLKLFDNRIKI
+679 DMEYSLKLFDSRIKI

-721 QLDKR
+721 LLDKR
-726 LGSVDM
+726 LQAVDM
-732 EVAPPSEILDKRP
+732 EVAPPSEILDKRA
-745 PYYRSFPV
+745 PYYRSFPL
-753 LEKGV
+753 LEKSV

-763 ASRGSSL
+763 VSRGNSL
-770 RRVKNGSK
+770 RRVKNGSTK

-785 LDGGGGGGSGN
+785 LDGGGNATNNVPGLS
-796 KENDGGNKS
+796 KDSDGNKS
-805 NRNSANLTG
+805 NRNSANLSG
-814 TEISPALMAQANWAF
+814 AEISPALLAQANWTF
-829 VEKLLKDC
+829 VEKLLKDI

-869 NTMIASLCDLMEK
+869 NTMIASLCDLLEK
-882 VWSHGVVNKQGKSAL
+882 VWSHGLINKQGKSAL
-897 WAHLTAYLD
+897 WTHLAAYLE
-906 IKDKTQG
+906 IKDCQNPG
-913 KQMGNNYL
+913 KHQMDNSYL
-921 SPALAWTGL
+921 
-930 RKRREPSCTS
+930 
-940 PKSSITNNGKST
+940 
-952 KFTISPIIVTPSN
+952 TPD
-965 SSKGGS
+965 
-971 PNTSNPSSKTKF
+971 
-983 NSIIRLKRSL
+983 
-993 KKPPTVAHRNE
+993 
-1004 PISLS
+1004 LS
-1009 SPEMSPTS
+1009 S
-1017 ASRLSNFVLPN
+1017 
-1028 IIANLVGN
+1028 
-1036 RYVSVSSSGSV
+1036 
-1047 NDLSA
+1047 
-1052 LAIEPELHSSP
+1052 LAIEPQLPPPSP

-1068 KSRDRKSLGP
+1068 KSRERKSLGP

-1093 NIQAMTDI
+1093 NILAMTDI

-1113 LALEKKLLSRHL
+1113 LALEKKVLSRHL
-1125 RSLLTDTALLRQ
+1125 RTLLSDAALLRQ
-1137 LYKRSAFVRSDDEV
+1137 LYKRSAFVRCDDEV

-1171 TYPTTILPYRVVIF
+1171 TYPTTKLPYRVVIF
-1185 PSKKGSAATTSANVW
+1185 PSKKSSAATTSANVW
-1200 IAISGTLGETQQI
+1200 IAISGSLGETQI
-1213 SVPRHSLE
+1213 INVPRHSLE

-1330 CVNAIVKWHYRPTRE
+1330 CVNAIVKWHYRPSRD

-1375 QRLFGRNLYLW
+1375 SRLFGRNFYLW
-1386 DYFIRVKEQFETS
+1386 DYFVRVKEQFEIC
-1399 LVEESVDMVRGGGSA
+1399 LVEESVETVRGGGGGGTS
-1414 SNSPPTSGSSP
+1414 SSPPTSGSSP
-1425 ESPPQGSTTP
+1425 ESPPQGTTSQ
-1435 LPPVAKQELSAV
+1435 LGGGGGVGVASVALSPVARQELSAV
-1447 WRCYCHLMDEI
+1447 WHCYCHLMDEI

-1476 LSIREHLLHRML
+1476 LSLREHLLHRML
-1488 VPMAYTRVTTE
+1488 VPMACTRVTAE

-1505 FMRKKGLLTFLRQIL
+1505 FLRKKGLLTFLRQIL

>member
-1 MSEKTTTNG
+1 MSDK
-10 LGCSNGDNSSA
+10 SNGQHGMADSVSGGGGRNVTTESGTNNGGT
-21 KQQQP
+21 
-26 SQPPQQ
+26 
-32 DATSG
+32 TSTE
-37 AESCGSNSRASS
+37 AVRNRTESPGP
-49 SLGGSSTNLEVN
+49 GGGGPRV
-61 GKPKGLNDSLQQQ
+61 GQNDSVQQQ
-74 FCRFADYFVICGL
+74 FTRFADYFVICGL
-87 DLASGLEMDLFAGDS
+87 DLDSGLEPDLFAGDS
-102 LHCSPLDRAYKSIA
+102 LHCSPLDSAYKSKP

-175 FYEEVRSRDI
+175 FYEEVRNRQI
-185 CNAMHTLQ
+185 CSAMHTLQ
-193 SMFITELS
+193 SMFITEIS
-201 TSQQPPPGTLRRV
+201 SSQQPPPGTLRRV
-214 KENPV
+214 KESPV
-219 SRSLPRQFKIAAQA
+219 SRSLPRHFKIAAQA
-233 HTSALS
+233 PASALS
-239 YYDITKDKL
+239 YYDVTKDKL
-248 FVAKSIS
+248 YVAKSLS

-268 FLRNLYK
+268 FLQNLYR
-275 CLPRHPGARL
+275 CLPRHPGSRL

-313 DDPHLPPIATILQ
+313 EEPHLPPIATILQ
-326 RPALKDELPFMDFPL
+326 RPAQKDELPHMDFPL
-341 RLLFTYLSVD
+341 RLLFTYLGVE

-356 FTCVLLENQVLLRSS
+356 FTCVLLESQVLLRST

-378 IAECIT
+378 VAECIT
-384 SLLFPFQWQHVYA
+384 SLLFPFQWPHVYA

-412 PFVMGLHSDSDNS
+412 PFVMGLHADCDSS
-425 IRIGSEANLCYV
+425 FRIGSEANLCYV
-437 DVDKKSVQLPEEL
+437 DIDKKSVQLPEEL
-450 PAFPHRHDFI
+450 PSFPYRHDFI
-460 AEITAVLDKY
+460 SEITAVLDKY
-470 QVPRDRSL
+470 SVPRDRSL

-489 LKDHDMMTTSCTLP
+489 LKDHDMMTASCTLP

-513 LHDVLDWDRP
+513 LHDLLDWDRP
-523 NSPDIPLPPTAVPAR
+523 NSPDLPLPPTAVPAR

-550 RSGGDEVDSGTNE
+550 RSGGDEVDSGGGPNE

-576 LEQYYEDLRLNNSVR
+576 LEQYYEDLRLNNALR

-613 QDRDEWLSN
+613 QSKDEWLTN

-644 FLSQFLESQMFVT
+644 FLSRFLESQMFAT

-666 WGDDGSLLDSLNG
+666 WGDDLNGCPLVDSLNG
-679 DVEYNLKLFDNRIKI
+679 DMEYSLKLFDSRIKI

-721 QLDKR
+721 LLDKR
-726 LGSVDM
+726 LQAVDM
-732 EVAPPSEILDKRP
+732 EVAPPSEILDKRA
-745 PYYRSFPV
+745 PYYRSFPL
-753 LEKGV
+753 LEKSV

-763 ASRGSSL
+763 VSRGNSL
-770 RRVKNGSK
+770 RRVKNGSTK

-785 LDGGGGGGSGN
+785 LDGGGNATNNVPGLS
-796 KENDGGNKS
+796 KDGDGNKS
-805 NRNSANLTG
+805 NRNSANLSG
-814 TEISPALMAQANWAF
+814 AEISPALLAQANWTF
-829 VEKLLKDC
+829 VEKLLKDI

-869 NTMIASLCDLMEK
+869 NTMIASLCDLLEK
-882 VWSHGVVNKQGKSAL
+882 VWSHGLINKQGKSAL
-897 WAHLTAYLD
+897 WTHLAAYLE
-906 IKDKTQG
+906 IKDCQNPG
-913 KQMGNNYL
+913 KHQMDNSYL
-921 SPALAWTGL
+921 
-930 RKRREPSCTS
+930 
-940 PKSSITNNGKST
+940 
-952 KFTISPIIVTPSN
+952 TP
-965 SSKGGS
+965 GM
-971 PNTSNPSSKTKF
+971 
-983 NSIIRLKRSL
+983 
-993 KKPPTVAHRNE
+993 H
-1004 PISLS
+1004 LS
-1009 SPEMSPTS
+1009 S
-1017 ASRLSNFVLPN
+1017 
-1028 IIANLVGN
+1028 
-1036 RYVSVSSSGSV
+1036 
-1047 NDLSA
+1047 
-1052 LAIEPELHSSP
+1052 LAIEPQLPPPSP

-1068 KSRDRKSLGP
+1068 KSRERKSLGP

-1093 NIQAMTDI
+1093 NILAMTDI

-1113 LALEKKLLSRHL
+1113 LALEKKVLSRHL
-1125 RSLLTDTALLRQ
+1125 RTLLSDAALLRQ
-1137 LYKRSAFVRSDDEV
+1137 LYKRSAFVRCDDEV

-1171 TYPTTILPYRVVIF
+1171 TYPTTKLPYRVVIF
-1185 PSKKGSAATTSANVW
+1185 PSKKSSAATTSANVW
-1200 IAISGTLGETQQI
+1200 IAISGSLGETQI
-1213 SVPRHSLE
+1213 INVPRHSLE

-1330 CVNAIVKWHYRPTRE
+1330 CVNAIVKWHYRPSRD

-1375 QRLFGRNLYLW
+1375 SRLFGRNFYLW
-1386 DYFIRVKEQFETS
+1386 DYFVRVKEQFEIC
-1399 LVEESVDMVRGGGSA
+1399 LVEESVETVRGGGGGGTS
-1414 SNSPPTSGSSP
+1414 SSPPTSGSSP
-1425 ESPPQGSTTP
+1425 ESPPQGTTSQ
-1435 LPPVAKQELSAV
+1435 LGGGGGVGVAGVALSPVARQELSAV
-1447 WRCYCHLMDEI
+1447 WHCYCHLMDEI

-1476 LSIREHLLHRML
+1476 LSLREHLLHRML
-1488 VPMAYTRVTTE
+1488 VPMACTRVTAE

-1505 FMRKKGLLTFLRQIL
+1505 FLRKKGLLTFLRQIL

>member
-1 MSEKTTTNG
+1 MSEKTTTAN
-10 LGCSNGDNSSA
+10 GCSNNGGDNSSA
-21 KQQQP
+21 KQQS
-26 SQPPQQ
+26 SQPQ

-37 AESCGSNSRASS
+37 GGGGAGDSCSGGGGSNSRASS
-49 SLGGSSTNLEVN
+49 STSTSLLEVN

-145 RTQKHNIEPRFHAFA
+145 RTQKHNTEPRFHAFA

-248 FVAKSIS
+248 FVAKALS

-412 PFVMGLHSDSDNS
+412 PFVMGLHSDSDSS

-576 LEQYYEDLRLNNSVR
+576 LEQYYEDLRLNNSIR

-613 QDRDEWLSN
+613 QDRDDWLSN

-726 LGSVDM
+726 LASVDM

-745 PYYRSFPV
+745 PYYRSFPL

-770 RRVKNGSK
+770 RRVKNGGGSK

-785 LDGGGGGGSGN
+785 LEGGGVGGSGN

-805 NRNSANLTG
+805 NRNSANLSG
-814 TEISPALMAQANWAF
+814 TEVSPALMAQANWAF

-906 IKDKTQG
+906 SKDKTQG
-913 KQMGNNYL
+913 KQIGSNYL

-930 RKRREPSCTS
+930 RKRRE
-940 PKSSITNNGKST
+940 
-952 KFTISPIIVTPSN
+952 
-965 SSKGGS
+965 
-971 PNTSNPSSKTKF
+971 
-983 NSIIRLKRSL
+983 
-993 KKPPTVAHRNE
+993 H
-1004 PISLS
+1004 
-1009 SPEMSPTS
+1009 
-1017 ASRLSNFVLPN
+1017 
-1028 IIANLVGN
+1028 
-1036 RYVSVSSSGSV
+1036 
-1047 NDLSA
+1047 LSA

-1125 RSLLTDTALLRQ
+1125 RSLLTDTPLLRQ

-1213 SVPRHSLE
+1213 NVPRHSLE

-1330 CVNAIVKWHYRPTRE
+1330 CVNAIVKWHYRPSRE

-1386 DYFIRVKEQFETS
+1386 DYFVRVKEQFEAS

-1425 ESPPQGSTTP
+1425 ESPPQASTTP

-1505 FMRKKGLLTFLRQIL
+1505 FLRKKGLLTFLRQIL

>member
-1 MSEKTTTNG
+1 MSDKSNG
-10 LGCSNGDNSSA
+10 LSSNGHPNE
-21 KQQQP
+21 
-26 SQPPQQ
+26 QQ
-32 DATSG
+32 DPS
-37 AESCGSNSRASS
+37 ESAGRASS
-49 SLGGSSTNLEVN
+49 SLGESTTSLDPA
-61 GKPKGLNDSLQQQ
+61 GKPKGLNESVQQQ
-74 FCRFADYFVICGL
+74 FSRFADYFVICGL
-87 DLASGLEMDLFAGDS
+87 DLDSGLEPDLFAGDS
-102 LHCSPLDRAYKSIA
+102 LHCSPLDRAYKSKP
-116 LAHYPEHVAWNP
+116 LAHYPENVAWNP
-128 FDAHGICMLSLP
+128 FDSHGICMLSLP

-175 FYEEVRSRDI
+175 FYEEVRNRQI
-185 CNAMHTLQ
+185 CSAMHTLQ
-193 SMFITELS
+193 SMFITEIS
-201 TSQQPPPGTLRRV
+201 SSQQPPPATLRRV

-219 SRSLPRQFKIAAQA
+219 SRSLPRHFKIAAQA
-233 HTSALS
+233 PASALS

-248 FVAKSIS
+248 FVAKSLS

-268 FLRNLYK
+268 FLKNLFK
-275 CLPRHPGARL
+275 CLPRHPGSRL

-313 DDPHLPPIATILQ
+313 EEPHLPPIATILQ

-351 CVIQL
+351 CAIQL

-412 PFVMGLHSDSDNS
+412 PFVMGLHSDSDS
-425 IRIGSEANLCYV
+425 SVRIASEANLCYV

-503 SGMHVRRKHS
+503 SGLHIRRKHS

-523 NSPDIPLPPTAVPAR
+523 NSPDLPLPAAAVPSR

-576 LEQYYEDLRLNNSVR
+576 LEQYYEDLRLNNSIR

-598 VQMFAAYEHFVILPN
+598 VQMFAAYEQFVILPN
-613 QDRDEWLSN
+613 QDKEDWLSN

-666 WGDDGSLLDSLNG
+666 WGDDGGNGSSLDSLNG

-711 PCILARETQK
+711 PCLLARESQK
-721 QLDKR
+721 LLDKR
-726 LGSVDM
+726 LASVDM
-732 EVAPPSEILDKRP
+732 EVSPPSEILDKRP
-745 PYYRSFPV
+745 PYYRSFPL
-753 LEKGV
+753 LEKTA

-763 ASRGSSL
+763 ASRGNSL

-785 LDGGGGGGSGN
+785 LDGGGN
-796 KENDGGNKS
+796 KENDGGGNKS
-805 NRNSANLTG
+805 NRNSANLSG
-814 TEISPALMAQANWAF
+814 TEISPALMAQANWTF

-869 NTMIASLCDLMEK
+869 NTMIASLCDLLEK
-882 VWSHGVVNKQGKSAL
+882 VWSHGLVNKQGKSAL
-897 WAHLTAYLD
+897 WTHLTAYLE
-906 IKDKTQG
+906 IKDCQNPS
-913 KQMGNNYL
+913 KQIDTNYL
-921 SPALAWTGL
+921 TPA
-930 RKRREPSCTS
+930 SCTS
-940 PKSSITNNGKST
+940 PKTSFTSNDKNT
-952 KFTISPIIVTPSN
+952 KLTISPTATPKSNNGGSSNNSN
-965 SSKGGS
+965 SR
-971 PNTSNPSSKTKF
+971 TRF
-983 NSIIRLKRSL
+983 NNMIRLKRNVS
-993 KKPPTVAHRNE
+993 KPPRVANRNE

-1017 ASRLSNFVLPN
+1017 ASRLSNFVLPS
-1028 IIANLVGN
+1028 IIANLVGTK
-1036 RYVSVSSSGSV
+1036 YTSVPTSDKIHGSV
-1047 NDLSA
+1047 NDLSS
-1052 LAIEPELHSSP
+1052 LAIEPEIPLSP

-1093 NIQAMTDI
+1093 NILAMTDI

-1125 RSLLTDTALLRQ
+1125 RSLLSDTPLLRQ
-1137 LYKRSAFVRSDDEV
+1137 LYKRSGFVRCDDEV

-1171 TYPTTILPYRVVIF
+1171 TYPTTKLPYRVVIF
-1185 PSKKGSAATTSANVW
+1185 PSKKGSAATTSSNVW

-1250 EHVVIRNEVTG
+1250 EHVVVRNEVTG

-1311 PSIQRPEVRP
+1311 PSIQRPEIRP

-1330 CVNAIVKWHYRPTRE
+1330 CVNAIVKWHYRPSRE

-1386 DYFIRVKEQFETS
+1386 DYFVRVKEQFETS

-1425 ESPPQGSTTP
+1425 ESPPQCSTTVH
-1435 LPPVAKQELSAV
+1435 PPVARQELSAV

>member
-1 MSEKTTTNG
+1 MSDK
-10 LGCSNGDNSSA
+10 SNGQHGMADSVSGGGGRNVTTESGTNNGGT
-21 KQQQP
+21 
-26 SQPPQQ
+26 
-32 DATSG
+32 TSTE
-37 AESCGSNSRASS
+37 AVRNRTESPGP
-49 SLGGSSTNLEVN
+49 GGGGPRV
-61 GKPKGLNDSLQQQ
+61 GQNDSVQQQ
-74 FCRFADYFVICGL
+74 FTRFADYFVICGL
-87 DLASGLEMDLFAGDS
+87 DLDSGLEPDLFAGDS
-102 LHCSPLDRAYKSIA
+102 LHCSPLDSAYKSKP

-175 FYEEVRSRDI
+175 FYEEVRNRQI
-185 CNAMHTLQ
+185 CSAMHTLQ
-193 SMFITELS
+193 SMFITEIS
-201 TSQQPPPGTLRRV
+201 SSQQPPPGTLRRV
-214 KENPV
+214 KESPV
-219 SRSLPRQFKIAAQA
+219 SRSLPRHFKIAAQA
-233 HTSALS
+233 PASALS
-239 YYDITKDKL
+239 YYDVTKDKL
-248 FVAKSIS
+248 YVAKSLS

-268 FLRNLYK
+268 FLQNLYR
-275 CLPRHPGARL
+275 CLPRHPGSRL

-313 DDPHLPPIATILQ
+313 EEPHLPPIATILQ
-326 RPALKDELPFMDFPL
+326 RPAQKDELPHMDFPL
-341 RLLFTYLSVD
+341 RLLFTYLGVE

-356 FTCVLLENQVLLRSS
+356 FTCVLLESQVLLRST

-378 IAECIT
+378 VAECIT
-384 SLLFPFQWQHVYA
+384 SLLFPFQWPHVYA

-412 PFVMGLHSDSDNS
+412 PFVMGLHADCDSS
-425 IRIGSEANLCYV
+425 FRIGSEANLCYV
-437 DVDKKSVQLPEEL
+437 DIDKKSVQLPEEL
-450 PAFPHRHDFI
+450 PSFPYRHDFI
-460 AEITAVLDKY
+460 SEITAVLDKY
-470 QVPRDRSL
+470 SVPRDRSL

-489 LKDHDMMTTSCTLP
+489 LKDHDMMTASCTLP

-513 LHDVLDWDRP
+513 LHDLLDWDRP
-523 NSPDIPLPPTAVPAR
+523 NSPDLPLPPTAVPAR

-550 RSGGDEVDSGTNE
+550 RSGGDEVDSGGGPNE

-576 LEQYYEDLRLNNSVR
+576 LEQYYEDLRLNNALR

-613 QDRDEWLSN
+613 QSKDEWLTN

-644 FLSQFLESQMFVT
+644 FLSRFLESQMFAT

-666 WGDDGSLLDSLNG
+666 WGDDLNGCPLVDSLNG
-679 DVEYNLKLFDNRIKI
+679 DMEYSLKLFDSRIKI

-721 QLDKR
+721 LLDKR
-726 LGSVDM
+726 LQAVDM
-732 EVAPPSEILDKRP
+732 EVAPPSEILDKRA
-745 PYYRSFPV
+745 PYYRSFPL
-753 LEKGV
+753 LEKSV

-763 ASRGSSL
+763 VSRGNSL
-770 RRVKNGSK
+770 RRVKNGSTK

-785 LDGGGGGGSGN
+785 LDGGGNATNNVPGLS
-796 KENDGGNKS
+796 KDSDGNKS
-805 NRNSANLTG
+805 NRNSANLSG
-814 TEISPALMAQANWAF
+814 AEISPALLAQANWTF
-829 VEKLLKDC
+829 VEKLLKDI

-869 NTMIASLCDLMEK
+869 NTMIASLCDLLEK
-882 VWSHGVVNKQGKSAL
+882 VWSHGLINKQGKSAL
-897 WAHLTAYLD
+897 WTHLAAYLE
-906 IKDKTQG
+906 IKDCQNPGKHQMDNSYLTPGMPSAPPGATRASTQ
-913 KQMGNNYL
+913 
-921 SPALAWTGL
+921 PRR
-930 RKRREPSCTS
+930 RKRYQRRP
-940 PKSSITNNGKST
+940 
-952 KFTISPIIVTPSN
+952 
-965 SSKGGS
+965 
-971 PNTSNPSSKTKF
+971 
-983 NSIIRLKRSL
+983 
-993 KKPPTVAHRNE
+993 VALLT
-1004 PISLS
+1004 LS
-1009 SPEMSPTS
+1009 
-1017 ASRLSNFVLPN
+1017 
-1028 IIANLVGN
+1028 
-1036 RYVSVSSSGSV
+1036 
-1047 NDLSA
+1047 
-1052 LAIEPELHSSP
+1052 IEPQLPPPSP

-1068 KSRDRKSLGP
+1068 KSRERKSLGP

-1093 NIQAMTDI
+1093 NILAMTDI

-1113 LALEKKLLSRHL
+1113 LALEKKVLSRHL
-1125 RSLLTDTALLRQ
+1125 RTLLSDAALLRQ
-1137 LYKRSAFVRSDDEV
+1137 LYKRSAFVRCDDEV

-1171 TYPTTILPYRVVIF
+1171 TYPTTKLPYRVVIF
-1185 PSKKGSAATTSANVW
+1185 PSKKSSAATTSANVW
-1200 IAISGTLGETQQI
+1200 IAISGSLGETQI
-1213 SVPRHSLE
+1213 INVPRHSLE

-1330 CVNAIVKWHYRPTRE
+1330 CVNAIVKWHYRPSRD

-1375 QRLFGRNLYLW
+1375 SRLFGRNFYLW
-1386 DYFIRVKEQFETS
+1386 DYFVRVKEQFEIC
-1399 LVEESVDMVRGGGSA
+1399 LVEESGTTSQLGGGGGVGVAGVALS
-1414 SNSPPTSGSSP
+1414 
-1425 ESPPQGSTTP
+1425 
-1435 LPPVAKQELSAV
+1435 PVARQELSAV
-1447 WRCYCHLMDEI
+1447 WHCYCHLMDEI

-1476 LSIREHLLHRML
+1476 LSLREHLLHRML
-1488 VPMAYTRVTTE
+1488 VPMACTRVTAE

-1505 FMRKKGLLTFLRQIL
+1505 FLRKKGLLTFLRQIL

>member
-1 MSEKTTTNG
+1 MSEKTSNG

-21 KQQQP
+21 NGCGKQSQQPQQQP
-26 SQPPQQ
+26 PQP
-32 DATSG
+32 DASTG
-37 AESCGSNSRASS
+37 AESCCSGSNSRASS
-49 SLGGSSTNLEVN
+49 SMGGSTSQLEVI

-233 HTSALS
+233 HTSALG

-248 FVAKSIS
+248 YVAKSVS

-268 FLRNLYK
+268 YLRNLYK
-275 CLPRHPGARL
+275 CLPRHPGSRL

-397 PILPASLHHFLDAPV
+397 PILPVSLHHFLDAPV
-412 PFVMGLHSDSDNS
+412 PFVMGLHSDSDS
-425 IRIGSEANLCYV
+425 SVRIGSEANLCYV

-460 AEITAVLDKY
+460 GEITAVLDKY

-550 RSGGDEVDSGTNE
+550 RSGGDEVDSGTTE
-563 VMPSAKQKQPLST
+563 VMPSTKQKQPLNT
-576 LEQYYEDLRLNNSVR
+576 LEQYYEDLRLNNSIR

-613 QDRDEWLSN
+613 QDREDWLSN

-657 LIDNKIMLS
+657 LIDNKIMLA

-721 QLDKR
+721 LLDKR

-745 PYYRSFPV
+745 PYYRSFPL
-753 LEKGV
+753 LEKSV

-770 RRVKNGSK
+770 RRVKNGSSK

-785 LDGGGGGGSGN
+785 LDGGGSAGGVGN

-805 NRNSANLTG
+805 NRNSANLSG
-814 TEISPALMAQANWAF
+814 TEISPALLAQANWTF

-857 LSGEASVTGVEE
+857 LSGETSVTGVEE

-906 IKDKTQG
+906 SKDKTQG
-913 KQMGNNYL
+913 KQNGNNYL
-921 SPALAWTGL
+921 SP
-930 RKRREPSCTS
+930 
-940 PKSSITNNGKST
+940 
-952 KFTISPIIVTPSN
+952 
-965 SSKGGS
+965 
-971 PNTSNPSSKTKF
+971 
-983 NSIIRLKRSL
+983 
-993 KKPPTVAHRNE
+993 
-1004 PISLS
+1004 
-1009 SPEMSPTS
+1009 
-1017 ASRLSNFVLPN
+1017 
-1028 IIANLVGN
+1028 
-1036 RYVSVSSSGSV
+1036 
-1047 NDLSA
+1047 DLSA
-1052 LAIEPELHSSP
+1052 LAIEPELYSSP

-1125 RSLLTDTALLRQ
+1125 RSLLTDTPLLRQ

-1171 TYPTTILPYRVVIF
+1171 TYPTTMLPYRVVIF

-1200 IAISGTLGETQQI
+1200 IAISGTLGETQLI
-1213 SVPRHSLE
+1213 NVPRHSLE

-1227 TLGILTSLRIG
+1227 TLGILTSLRVG

-1250 EHVVIRNEVTG
+1250 EHVVVRNEVTG

-1286 GQLVPRTVDSEE
+1286 GQLIPRTVDSEE

-1330 CVNAIVKWHYRPTRE
+1330 CVNAIVKWHYRPSRE

-1386 DYFIRVKEQFETS
+1386 DYFIRVKEQFEAS
-1399 LVEESVDMVRGGGSA
+1399 LVEETVEMVRGGGSA
-1414 SNSPPTSGSSP
+1414 SNSPPNSGSSP
-1425 ESPPQGSTTP
+1425 ESPPQASTTP
-1435 LPPVAKQELSAV
+1435 LPPVAKHELLAV

>member
-1 MSEKTTTNG
+1 MSDKANGIHGTTG
-10 LGCSNGDNSSA
+10 GAGG
-21 KQQQP
+21 P
-26 SQPPQQ
+26 EEI
-32 DATSG
+32 SG
-37 AESCGSNSRASS
+37 GVVGR
-49 SLGGSSTNLEVN
+49 SSTGGRPVSDSGSAGSTETPALTGTSPPRV
-61 GKPKGLNDSLQQQ
+61 GQNDSVQQQ
-74 FCRFADYFVICGL
+74 FTRFADYFVICGL
-87 DLASGLEMDLFAGDS
+87 DLDSGLEPDLFAGDS
-102 LHCSPLDRAYKSIA
+102 LTCSPLDSAYKSKP
-116 LAHYPEHVAWNP
+116 LAHYPEYVAWNP

-175 FYEEVRSRDI
+175 FYEEVRNRQI
-185 CNAMHTLQ
+185 CSAMHTLQ
-193 SMFITELS
+193 SMFITEMSS
-201 TSQQPPPGTLRRV
+201 TQQPPPGTLRRV
-214 KENPV
+214 KDSPV
-219 SRSLPRQFKIAAQA
+219 SRSLPRHFKIAAQA
-233 HTSALS
+233 PASALS
-239 YYDITKDKL
+239 YYDIAKDKL
-248 FVAKSIS
+248 YVAKSLS

-268 FLRNLYK
+268 FLQNLYR

-285 SLESYVYNILYEVST
+285 SLESYVYNILYEVVT
-300 PPPGKSIRIYIPP
+300 PAPGKSIRIYIPP
-313 DDPHLPPIATILQ
+313 EDPHLAPIATILQ

-341 RLLFTYLSVD
+341 RLLFTYLGVE

-356 FTCVLLENQVLLRSS
+356 FTCVLLESQVLLRSS

-378 IAECIT
+378 VAECIT
-384 SLLFPFQWQHVYA
+384 SLLFPFQWPHVYA

-412 PFVMGLHSDSDNS
+412 PFVMGLHADCDSS
-425 IRIGSEANLCYV
+425 VRIGSEANLCYV
-437 DVDKKSVQLPEEL
+437 DIDKKSVQLPEEL
-450 PAFPHRHDFI
+450 PSFPHRHDFI
-460 AEITAVLDKY
+460 SEITAVLDKY
-470 QVPRDRSL
+470 QVPRDRSF

-489 LKDHDMMTTSCTLP
+489 LKDHDMMTASCTLP
-503 SGMHVRRKHS
+503 GSGMHVRRKHS
-513 LHDVLDWDRP
+513 LHDLLDWDRP
-523 NSPDIPLPPTAVPAR
+523 NSPDLPLPTAAVPSR

-550 RSGGDEVDSGTNE
+550 RSGGDEVDSVGGPNE
-563 VMPSAKQKQPLST
+563 VMPNAKLKQPLST
-576 LEQYYEDLRLNNSVR
+576 LEQYYEDLRLNNALR

-613 QDRDEWLSN
+613 QSRDEWLTN

-644 FLSQFLESQMFVT
+644 FLSRFLESQMFAT

-666 WGDDGSLLDSLNG
+666 WCDDSNGSSGHLLDCLNG
-679 DVEYNLKLFDNRIKI
+679 DTEYSLRLFDSRIKI

-721 QLDKR
+721 LLDKR
-726 LGSVDM
+726 LQAVDM
-732 EVAPPSEILDKRP
+732 EVAPPSEILDKRA
-745 PYYRSFPV
+745 PYYRSFPL
-753 LEKGV
+753 LEKSV

-763 ASRGSSL
+763 VSRGNSL
-770 RRVKNGSK
+770 RRVKNGSTK

-785 LDGGGGGGSGN
+785 LDGATIGASTG
-796 KENDGGNKS
+796 KDPADGNKS
-805 NRNSANLTG
+805 NRNSANLSG
-814 TEISPALMAQANWAF
+814 TEISPALLAQANWTF
-829 VEKLLKDC
+829 VEKLLKDI

-869 NTMIASLCDLMEK
+869 NTMIASLCDLLEK
-882 VWSHGVVNKQGKSAL
+882 VWSHGLINKQSKSAL
-897 WAHLTAYLD
+897 WTHLAAYLE
-906 IKDKTQG
+906 IKDCQNPG
-913 KQMGNNYL
+913 RHQMENSYL
-921 SPALAWTGL
+921 
-930 RKRREPSCTS
+930 
-940 PKSSITNNGKST
+940 
-952 KFTISPIIVTPSN
+952 TPD
-965 SSKGGS
+965 
-971 PNTSNPSSKTKF
+971 
-983 NSIIRLKRSL
+983 
-993 KKPPTVAHRNE
+993 
-1004 PISLS
+1004 LS
-1009 SPEMSPTS
+1009 S
-1017 ASRLSNFVLPN
+1017 
-1028 IIANLVGN
+1028 
-1036 RYVSVSSSGSV
+1036 
-1047 NDLSA
+1047 
-1052 LAIEPELHSSP
+1052 LAIEPQLPPPSP

-1093 NIQAMTDI
+1093 NILAMTDI

-1113 LALEKKLLSRHL
+1113 LALEKKVLSRHL
-1125 RSLLTDTALLRQ
+1125 RTLLSDAALLRQ
-1137 LYKRSAFVRSDDEV
+1137 LYKRSAFVRCDDEV

-1171 TYPTTILPYRVVIF
+1171 TYPTTKLPYRVVIF
-1185 PSKKGSAATTSANVW
+1185 PSKKSSAATTSANVW
-1200 IAISGTLGETQQI
+1200 IAISGSLGETQII

-1250 EHVVIRNEVTG
+1250 EHVVVRNEVTG

-1321 SDIQHMLGD
+1321 SDIQHMLGN
-1330 CVNAIVKWHYRPTRE
+1330 CVNAIVKWHYRPSRD

-1375 QRLFGRNLYLW
+1375 SRLFGRNLYLW
-1386 DYFIRVKEQFETS
+1386 DYFVRVKEQFEIC
-1399 LVEESVDMVRGGGSA
+1399 LVEESVETVRGGAGSSA
-1414 SNSPPTSGSSP
+1414 STSPPTSGSSP
-1425 ESPPQGSTTP
+1425 ESPPQVTVVHGGTGGGAGGPGGANSGIGAV
-1435 LPPVAKQELSAV
+1435 LSVASLSPVARQELSAV
-1447 WRCYCHLMDEI
+1447 WHCYCHLMDEI

-1476 LSIREHLLHRML
+1476 LSLREHLLHRML
-1488 VPMAYTRVTTE
+1488 VPMAYTRVTAE